1 MEAKKTE
8 QAAGRAGGVRPHV
21 VRSFTLRNLAKNRA
35 RSIVT
40 IVGIALSCALLAAV
54 LLCVSSLTAY
64 MRDVE
69 LARDGA
75 WMASVTTTDEDAIDK
90 ARADRQVSGLT
101 DLTHVGQMQSFDS
114 SKEDPADAVSAQL
127 QIQAIDDSLTQ
138 LCTIQLSDGR
148 LPQNSHE
155 IVLNK
160 KYQGTNELTDQPC
173 ELGSTFSG
181 ELALR
186 CLADDDARRFDLS
199 TSFGSFGE
207 EGLVPSGIEA
217 SYTVVGFYDTD
228 WSSTL
233 TWSGGDS
240 ALVLESGQVVAP
252 SQTYEG
258 TVAASVQAFSPAF
271 TYADA
276 DLVTAQAALGEEVDH
291 TVYLATQ
298 GISTVGDLVALVES
312 YFGTDTTVFTHD
324 QLLRCLF
331 MTDSR
336 SLWETLYQLAGIVC
350 AIIVIASAS
359 LIFNAFAIS
368 VAERTCQFG
377 LLSSIGASKRQIRA
391 MVFWEAMALAI
402 VGIPAGLLLGVAG
415 SAVVLGSISGQ
426 LASVLGASTDF
437 PVPFTLAVDAPSL
450 AMAALLAL
458 VVVMLSAWVPSR
470 RAASVSAVEALR
482 NVNDVRLSG
491 RQLRRARS
499 CASDPWKPHAFEVG
513 AHILG
518 VPGALASRSAS
529 RGPAKARVASASLA
543 IAIVLFVTAGSF
555 GDALKA
561 IAGATTEEYDYDISV
576 LAYSDQDGDVSRAQA
591 VYQELCDV
599 EGVQG
604 QGAVALASLP
614 ASMPVSMAGPDA
626 YGYDDGAGAFQYQ
639 VRLVFVDDEAYRVYL
654 DQLGLNAD
662 EYLDASHPK
671 ALAYNETGHNGGVG
685 YANLHVYAGTGT
697 VSLLAYDLPTEASTR
712 GPLYEGLYANDG
724 SYAAGADA
732 AGVWEMAPSDYEYSG
747 SSDEDTSS
755 EGSRADSQASAPD
768 TSQTVRYPRSEYAKP
783 LADIEVGAVVD
794 EKPQGMSLNVQAGLI
809 VPMSFAKT
817 LFGQDNLAAATIDG
831 GSLGFSAYFDA
842 DDPAQ
847 ATSAMYN
854 VMNDS
859 DFLGYS
865 VFNVDDQVKTQTDMV
880 TVVNTLSYSF
890 AIILALVAVANVFN
904 TLVSSLLLRQREFAV
919 LQSVGMSR
927 TGVRRMVMWECVR
940 FGARGLIGGLAASFV
955 VTLLLHRAMG
965 LSFRGLGFTMPWASV
980 GMAFAVCI
988 LVTLL
993 ACAYGLKHAKTD
1005 NVVEALRMQ

>member
-8 QAAGRAGGVRPHV
+8 QAATGAGAVRPHV

-75 WMASVTTTDEDAIDK
+75 WMASVTTTDDDAIAQ
-90 ARADRQVSGLT
+90 ARSDGRVSGLT
-101 DLTHVGQMQSFDS
+101 DLTYVGQMQSFDAG
-114 SKEDPADAVSAQL
+114 KEDPTDAVAAQL
-127 QIQAIDDSLTQ
+127 QIQAIDSNLTQ
-138 LCTIQLSDGR
+138 LCTIQLCDGR

-160 KYQGTNELTDQPC
+160 KYQGTTELTDQPC

-186 CLADDDARRFDLS
+186 SLAGDEARRFDLC
-199 TSFGSFGE
+199 TGFGGFGE
-207 EGLVPSGIEA
+207 ESLAPSGAEG

-228 WSSTL
+228 WSATLIWST
-233 TWSGGDS
+233 DS

-252 SQTYEG
+252 SQSYDG
-258 TVAASVQAFSPAF
+258 TVVAGIQAFSPAF

-276 DLVTAQAALGEEVDH
+276 DLVTAQGALGEEVDH

-298 GISTVGDLVALVES
+298 GVSTVGDLEALVES
-312 YFGTDTTVFTHD
+312 YFGTDTTISEHD
-324 QLLRCLF
+324 SLLRCLF

-350 AIIVIASAS
+350 AVIVIASAS

-368 VAERTCQFG
+368 VAERTRQFG

-391 MVFWEAMALAI
+391 MVFWEALALAV
-402 VGIPAGLLLGVAG
+402 VGIPAGLLLGVVG
-415 SAVVLGSISGQ
+415 SAVVLGFISEP
-426 LASVLGASTDF
+426 LTNTLGGADF
-437 PVPFTLAVDAPSL
+437 PVPFALAVDPVSL
-450 AMAALLAL
+450 VAAAVLAL

-470 RAASVSAVEALR
+470 RAANVSAVEALR
-482 NVNDVRLSG
+482 NVNDVRLSR

-499 CASDPWKPHAFEVG
+499 CASDPWKPRSFEVG

-576 LAYSDQDGDVSRAQA
+576 SGYSDQDGDVSRAQA

-599 EGVQG
+599 GGVQG
-604 QGAVALASLP
+604 KGAIALVSLP
-614 ASMPVSMAGPDA
+614 ASMPVSMAGDDA
-626 YGYDDGAGAFQYQ
+626 YGYDDGTGAFQYQ
-639 VRLVFVDDEAYRVYL
+639 ASLVFVDDEAYRTYL

-685 YANLHVYAGTGT
+685 YANLHEYAGTGT
-697 VSLLAYDLPTEASTR
+697 VSLLAYDLPAGASAR
-712 GPLYEGLYANDG
+712 GPLYESLYASDG
-724 SYAAGADA
+724 SYAADADA
-732 AGVWEMAPSDYEYSG
+732 AGVWEMVASEYEYSG
-747 SSDEDTSS
+747 SSDEGASS
-755 EGSRADSQASAPD
+755 EGSGADSQASASD

-817 LFGQDNLAAATIDG
+817 LFGQDNLAAAAIDG
-831 GSLGFSAYFDA
+831 GSLGFAAYFDA

-847 ATSAMYN
+847 VTSAMYN

-865 VFNVDDQVKTQTDMV
+865 VFNVDEQVKSQTDMV

-927 TGVRRMVMWECVR
+927 AGVRRMVMWECVR
-940 FGARGLIGGLAASFV
+940 FGARGLICGMAVSV
-955 VTLLLHRAMG
+955 VVALLLHRAME

-980 GMAFAVCI
+980 AIAFAVCI

>member
-8 QAAGRAGGVRPHV
+8 QAAGGAGGVRPHV

-75 WMASVTTTDEDAIDK
+75 WMARVTTTDEGAIAQ
-90 ARADRQVSGLT
+90 ARSDEQVSGLT
-101 DLTHVGQMQSFDS
+101 DLTYVGQMQSFDAG
-114 SKEDPADAVSAQL
+114 KEDPTDAVAAQL
-127 QIQAIDDSLTQ
+127 QIQAIDSNLTQ
-138 LCTIQLSDGR
+138 LCTIQLCDGR

-160 KYQGTNELTDQPC
+160 KYQGTTELTDQPC

-186 CLADDDARRFDLS
+186 CLAGDEARRFDLD
-199 TSFGSFGE
+199 TSFGGFGE
-207 EGLVPSGIEA
+207 EGLVPSGVEA
-217 SYTVVGFYDTD
+217 TYTVVGFYDTD
-228 WSSTL
+228 WSATL
-233 TWSGGDS
+233 TWSADS
-240 ALVLESGQVVAP
+240 ALALESGQVVAP
-252 SQTYEG
+252 SQSYEG
-258 TVAASVQAFSPAF
+258 TVVASIQAFSPAF
-271 TYADA
+271 TYAGA
-276 DLVTAQAALGEEVDH
+276 DLVTAQGALGEEVDH

-298 GISTVGDLVALVES
+298 GISTVGDLVVLVES
-312 YFGTDTTVFTHD
+312 YFGTDITISTHD
-324 QLLRCLF
+324 SLLRCLF

-350 AIIVIASAS
+350 AVIVIASAS

-368 VAERTCQFG
+368 VAERTRQFG

-391 MVFWEAMALAI
+391 MVFWEALALAV
-402 VGIPAGLLLGVAG
+402 VGIPAGLLLGVVG
-415 SAVVLGSISGQ
+415 SAVVLGFISEP
-426 LASVLGASTDF
+426 LTNTLGGADF
-437 PVPFTLAVDAPSL
+437 PVPFALAVDPVSL
-450 AMAALLAL
+450 VAAAVLAL

-470 RAASVSAVEALR
+470 RAANVSAVEALR
-482 NVNDVRLSG
+482 NVNDVRLSR

-499 CASDPWKPHAFEVG
+499 CASDPWKPRAFEVG

-576 LAYSDQDGDVSRAQA
+576 SAYSDQDGDVSRAQA

-599 EGVQG
+599 GGVQG
-604 QGAVALASLP
+604 KGAIALVSLP
-614 ASMPVSMAGPDA
+614 ASMPVSMAGDDA
-626 YGYDDGAGAFQYQ
+626 YGYDDGTGAFQYQ
-639 VRLVFVDDEAYRVYL
+639 ASLVFVDDEAYRTYL

-685 YANLHVYAGTGT
+685 YANLHEYAGTGT
-697 VSLLAYDLPTEASTR
+697 VSLLAYDLPAEASAR
-712 GPLYEGLYANDG
+712 GPLYESLYASDG
-724 SYAAGADA
+724 SYAADA
-732 AGVWEMAPSDYEYSG
+732 AGVWEMVASEYEYSG
-747 SSDEDTSS
+747 SSDEGASS
-755 EGSRADSQASAPD
+755 EGSGADSQANASD

-794 EKPQGMSLNVQAGLI
+794 EKPQGMSLKVQAGLI

-831 GSLGFSAYFDA
+831 GSLGFAAYFDA

-865 VFNVDDQVKTQTDMV
+865 VFNVDDQVKSQTDMV

-927 TGVRRMVMWECVR
+927 AGVRRMVMWECVR
-940 FGARGLIGGLAASFV
+940 FGARGLICGMAVSFV
-955 VTLLLHRAMG
+955 VALLLHRAME

-980 GMAFAVCI
+980 AIAFAVCI
-988 LVTLL
+988 LITLL

>member
-8 QAAGRAGGVRPHV
+8 QATAGAGAVRPHV

-101 DLTHVGQMQSFDS
+101 DLTYVGQMQSFDS
-114 SKEDPADAVSAQL
+114 SKEDPVDAVSARL
-127 QIQAIDDSLTQ
+127 LIQAIDDSLTQ

-160 KYQGTNELTDQPC
+160 KYQGTTELTDQPC
-173 ELGSTFSG
+173 ELGSTISG

-186 CLADDDARRFDLS
+186 CLADDETRRLDLGA
-199 TSFGSFGE
+199 SFGSFGE
-207 EGLVPSGIEA
+207 EGLVPSGVEA
-217 SYTVVGFYDTD
+217 TYTVVGFYDTD
-228 WSSTL
+228 WSATL
-233 TWSGGDS
+233 TWNGGDS

-258 TVAASVQAFSPAF
+258 TVAASIQAFSPAF

-298 GISTVGDLVALVES
+298 GISTVGDLGSLVES
-312 YFGTDTTVFTHD
+312 YFGTDTTVFTHG

-336 SLWETLYQLAGIVC
+336 SLWETLYQLAAIVC
-350 AIIVIASAS
+350 AVIVIASAS

-368 VAERTCQFG
+368 VAERTRQFG

-482 NVNDVRLSG
+482 NVNDVRLSR

-499 CASDPWKPHAFEVG
+499 CASDPWKPRAFEVG
-513 AHILG
+513 AHVLG

-576 LAYSDQDGDVSRAQA
+576 LAYSDQDGDVSRVQA

-639 VRLVFVDDEAYRVYL
+639 VSLVFVDDEAYRVYL

-671 ALAYNETGHNGGVG
+671 ALAYNETGHNSGVG
-685 YANLHVYAGTGT
+685 YANLHEYAGTGT
-697 VSLLAYDLPTEASTR
+697 VSLLAYDLPAEAFAR
-712 GPLYEGLYANDG
+712 GPLYEGLYASDG
-724 SYAAGADA
+724 SYAAGEEPS
-732 AGVWEMAPSDYEYSG
+732 GVWEMAASDYEYSG

-755 EGSRADSQASAPD
+755 EGSGADSQAGVSD
-768 TSQTVRYPRSEYAKP
+768 SNQTVRYPRSEYARP

-794 EKPQGMSLNVQAGLI
+794 EKPRGMSLNVQAGLI

-817 LFGQDNLAAATIDG
+817 LFEQVNLAAATIDG

-955 VTLLLHRAMG
+955 VALLLHRGME

>member
-8 QAAGRAGGVRPHV
+8 QATGGAGGVRPHV

-101 DLTHVGQMQSFDS
+101 DLTYVGQMQSFDS
-114 SKEDPADAVSAQL
+114 SKEDPVDAVSARL
-127 QIQAIDDSLTQ
+127 LIQAIDDSLTQ

-160 KYQGTNELTDQPC
+160 KYQGTTELTDQPC

-186 CLADDDARRFDLS
+186 CLADDETRRLDLS
-199 TSFGSFGE
+199 ASFGSFGE
-207 EGLVPSGIEA
+207 EGLVPSGVE
-217 SYTVVGFYDTD
+217 STYTVVGFYDTD
-228 WSSTL
+228 WSATL
-233 TWSGGDS
+233 TWNGGDS

-252 SQTYEG
+252 SQAYEG
-258 TVAASVQAFSPAF
+258 TVAASIQAFSPAF

-276 DLVTAQAALGEEVDH
+276 DLVTAQGALGEEVDH

-298 GISTVGDLVALVES
+298 GISTVGDLGSLVES
-312 YFGTDTTVFTHD
+312 YFGTDTTVFTHG

-336 SLWETLYQLAGIVC
+336 SLWETLYQLAAIVC
-350 AIIVIASAS
+350 AVIVIASAS

-368 VAERTCQFG
+368 VAERTRQFG

-391 MVFWEAMALAI
+391 MVIWEAMALAI

-482 NVNDVRLSG
+482 NVNDVRLSR

-499 CASDPWKPHAFEVG
+499 CASDPWKPRTFEVG
-513 AHILG
+513 SHILG
-518 VPGALASRSAS
+518 VPGTLASRSAS

-576 LAYSDQDGDVSRAQA
+576 LAYSDQDGDVSRVQA

-639 VRLVFVDDEAYRVYL
+639 VSLVFVDDEAYRVYL

-685 YANLHVYAGTGT
+685 YANLHEYAGTGT
-697 VSLLAYDLPTEASTR
+697 VSLLAYDLPAEAFAR
-712 GPLYEGLYANDG
+712 GPLYEGLYASDG
-724 SYAAGADA
+724 SYAAGEEPS
-732 AGVWEMAPSDYEYSG
+732 GVWEMAASDYEYSG
-747 SSDEDTSS
+747 SSDEGASS
-755 EGSRADSQASAPD
+755 DGSGADSQAGVSD
-768 TSQTVRYPRSEYAKP
+768 SSQTVRYPRSEYAKP

-817 LFGQDNLAAATIDG
+817 LFGQVNLAAATIDG

-880 TVVNTLSYSF
+880 TVVNTLAYSF

-955 VTLLLHRAMG
+955 VALLLHRGME

-980 GMAFAVCI
+980 AIAFAVCI

>member
-1 MEAKKTE
+1 MGSKKTE
-8 QAAGRAGGVRPHV
+8 QAAAGAGTVRPHV
-21 VRSFTLRNLAKNRA
+21 VRSFTLRNLVKNRA

-75 WMASVTTTDEDAIDK
+75 WMARVTTTDEGAIAQ
-90 ARADRQVSGLT
+90 ARSDEQVSGLT
-101 DLTHVGQMQSFDS
+101 DLTYVGQMQSFDAG
-114 SKEDPADAVSAQL
+114 KEDPTDAVAAQL
-127 QIQAIDDSLTQ
+127 QIQAIDSDLTQ
-138 LCTIQLSDGR
+138 LCTIQLCDGR
-148 LPQNSHE
+148 LPQNSRE

-160 KYQGTNELTDQPC
+160 KYQGTTELTDQPC

-186 CLADDDARRFDLS
+186 SLAGDEARRFDLC
-199 TSFGSFGE
+199 TGFGGFGE
-207 EGLVPSGIEA
+207 EGLVPSGVEA
-217 SYTVVGFYDTD
+217 TYTVVGFYDTD
-228 WSSTL
+228 WSATLIWST
-233 TWSGGDS
+233 DS
-240 ALVLESGQVVAP
+240 ALVLESGQVAAP
-252 SQTYEG
+252 SQSYDG
-258 TVAASVQAFSPAF
+258 TVVAGIQAFSPAF

-276 DLVTAQAALGEEVDH
+276 DLVTAQGALGEEVDH

-298 GISTVGDLVALVES
+298 GISTVGDLVVLVES
-312 YFGTDTTVFTHD
+312 YFGTDITISTHD
-324 QLLRCLF
+324 SLLRCLF

-350 AIIVIASAS
+350 AVIVIASAS

-368 VAERTCQFG
+368 VAERTRQFG

-391 MVFWEAMALAI
+391 MVFWEALALAV
-402 VGIPAGLLLGVAG
+402 VGIPAGLLLGVVG
-415 SAVVLGSISGQ
+415 SAVVLGFISEP
-426 LASVLGASTDF
+426 LTNTLGGADF
-437 PVPFTLAVDAPSL
+437 PVPFALAVDPVSL
-450 AMAALLAL
+450 VAAAVLAL

-470 RAASVSAVEALR
+470 RAANVSAVEALR
-482 NVNDVRLSG
+482 NVNDVRLSR

-499 CASDPWKPHAFEVG
+499 CASDPWKPRAFEVG

-576 LAYSDQDGDVSRAQA
+576 SAYSDQDGDVSRAQA

-599 EGVQG
+599 GGVQG
-604 QGAVALASLP
+604 KGAIALVSLP
-614 ASMPVSMAGPDA
+614 ASMPVSMAGDDA
-626 YGYDDGAGAFQYQ
+626 YGYDDGTGAFQYQ
-639 VRLVFVDDEAYRVYL
+639 ASLVFVDDEAYRTYL

-685 YANLHVYAGTGT
+685 YANLHEYAGTGT
-697 VSLLAYDLPTEASTR
+697 VSLLAYDLPAEASAR
-712 GPLYEGLYANDG
+712 GPLYESLYASDG
-724 SYAAGADA
+724 SYAADA
-732 AGVWEMAPSDYEYSG
+732 AGVWEMVASEYEYSG
-747 SSDEDTSS
+747 SSDEGASS
-755 EGSRADSQASAPD
+755 EGSGADSQANASD

-817 LFGQDNLAAATIDG
+817 LFGQNNLAAATIDG
-831 GSLGFSAYFDA
+831 GSLGFAAYFDA

-865 VFNVDDQVKTQTDMV
+865 VFNVDEQVKSQTDMV

-927 TGVRRMVMWECVR
+927 AGVRRMVMWECVR
-940 FGARGLIGGLAASFV
+940 FGARGLICGMAVSFV
-955 VTLLLHRAMG
+955 VALLLHRAME

>member
-8 QAAGRAGGVRPHV
+8 QATAGAGAVRPHV

-101 DLTHVGQMQSFDS
+101 DLTYVGQMQSFDS
-114 SKEDPADAVSAQL
+114 SKEDPVDAVSARL
-127 QIQAIDDSLTQ
+127 LIQAIDDSLTQ

-160 KYQGTNELTDQPC
+160 KYQGTTELTDQPC
-173 ELGSTFSG
+173 ELGSTISG

-186 CLADDDARRFDLS
+186 CLADDETRRLDLG

-207 EGLVPSGIEA
+207 EGLVPSGVEA
-217 SYTVVGFYDTD
+217 TYTVVGFYDTD
-228 WSSTL
+228 WSATL
-233 TWSGGDS
+233 TWNGGDS

-258 TVAASVQAFSPAF
+258 TVAASIQAFSPAF

-298 GISTVGDLVALVES
+298 GISTVGDLGSLVES
-312 YFGTDTTVFTHD
+312 YFGTDTTVFTHG

-336 SLWETLYQLAGIVC
+336 SLWETLYQLAAIVC
-350 AIIVIASAS
+350 AVIVIASAS

-368 VAERTCQFG
+368 VAERTRQFG

-482 NVNDVRLSG
+482 NVNDVRLSR

-499 CASDPWKPHAFEVG
+499 CASDPWKPRAFEVG
-513 AHILG
+513 AHVLG

-576 LAYSDQDGDVSRAQA
+576 LAYSDQDGDVSRVQA

-639 VRLVFVDDEAYRVYL
+639 VSLVFVDDEAYRVYL

-685 YANLHVYAGTGT
+685 YANLHEYAGTGT
-697 VSLLAYDLPTEASTR
+697 VSLLAYDLPAEAFAR
-712 GPLYEGLYANDG
+712 GPLYEGLYASDG
-724 SYAAGADA
+724 SYAAGEEPS
-732 AGVWEMAPSDYEYSG
+732 GVWEMAASDYEYSG

-755 EGSRADSQASAPD
+755 EGSGADSQAGVSD
-768 TSQTVRYPRSEYAKP
+768 SSQTVRYPRSEYARP

-794 EKPQGMSLNVQAGLI
+794 EKPRGMSLNVQAGLI

-817 LFGQDNLAAATIDG
+817 LFEQVNLAAATIDG

-955 VTLLLHRAMG
+955 VALLLHRGME

-980 GMAFAVCI
+980 AIAFAVCVM
-988 LVTLL
+988 VTLL

>member
-8 QAAGRAGGVRPHV
+8 QAATGAGAVRPHV

-75 WMASVTTTDEDAIDK
+75 WMARVTTTDEDAI
-90 ARADRQVSGLT
+90 ARARSDDGQVSGLT
-101 DLTHVGQMQSFDS
+101 DLTYVGQMQSFDAG
-114 SKEDPADAVSAQL
+114 KEDPIDAVAAQL
-127 QIQAIDDSLTQ
+127 QIQAIDSDLTQ
-138 LCTIQLSDGR
+138 LCTIQLCDGR
-148 LPQNSHE
+148 LPQNSRE

-160 KYQGTNELTDQPC
+160 KYQGTTELTDQPC
-173 ELGSTFSG
+173 ELGSTISG

-186 CLADDDARRFDLS
+186 CLAGDEARRFDLD
-199 TSFGSFGE
+199 TSFGGFGE
-207 EGLVPSGIEA
+207 EGLVPSGVEA
-217 SYTVVGFYDTD
+217 TYTVVGFYDTD
-228 WSSTL
+228 WSATL
-233 TWSGGDS
+233 TWSADS
-240 ALVLESGQVVAP
+240 ALVPESGQVVAP
-252 SQTYEG
+252 SQSYDG
-258 TVAASVQAFSPAF
+258 TVVAIIQAFSPAF

-276 DLVTAQAALGEEVDH
+276 DLVTAQGALGEEVDH

-298 GISTVGDLVALVES
+298 GISTVGDLVVLVES
-312 YFGTDTTVFTHD
+312 YFGTDITISTHD
-324 QLLRCLF
+324 SLLRCLF

-350 AIIVIASAS
+350 AVIVIASAS

-368 VAERTCQFG
+368 VAERTRQFG

-391 MVFWEAMALAI
+391 MVFWEALALAV
-402 VGIPAGLLLGVAG
+402 VGIPAGLLLGVVG
-415 SAVVLGSISGQ
+415 SAVVLGFISEP
-426 LASVLGASTDF
+426 LTNTLGGADF
-437 PVPFTLAVDAPSL
+437 PVPFALAVDPVSL
-450 AMAALLAL
+450 VAAAVLAL

-470 RAASVSAVEALR
+470 RAANVSAVEALR
-482 NVNDVRLSG
+482 NVNDVRLSR

-499 CASDPWKPHAFEVG
+499 CASDPWKPRAFEVG

-576 LAYSDQDGDVSRAQA
+576 SAYSDQDGDVSRAQA

-599 EGVQG
+599 GGVQG
-604 QGAVALASLP
+604 KGAIALVSLP
-614 ASMPVSMAGPDA
+614 ASMPVSMAGDDA
-626 YGYDDGAGAFQYQ
+626 YGYDDGTGAFQYQ
-639 VRLVFVDDEAYRVYL
+639 ASLVFVDDEAYRTYL

-685 YANLHVYAGTGT
+685 YANLHEYAGTGT
-697 VSLLAYDLPTEASTR
+697 VSLLAYDLPAEASAR
-712 GPLYEGLYANDG
+712 GPLYESLYASDG
-724 SYAAGADA
+724 SYAADA
-732 AGVWEMAPSDYEYSG
+732 AGVWEMVASEYEYSG
-747 SSDEDTSS
+747 SSDEGASS
-755 EGSRADSQASAPD
+755 EGSGADSQANASD

-831 GSLGFSAYFDA
+831 GSLGFAAYFDA

-865 VFNVDDQVKTQTDMV
+865 VFNVDEQVKSQTDMV

-927 TGVRRMVMWECVR
+927 VGVRRMVMWECVR
-940 FGARGLIGGLAASFV
+940 FGARGLICGMAVSFV
-955 VTLLLHRAMG
+955 VALLLHRAME

-980 GMAFAVCI
+980 AIAFAVCI

>member
-8 QAAGRAGGVRPHV
+8 QAATGAGAVRPHV

-75 WMASVTTTDEDAIDK
+75 WMARVTTTDEDAIAQ
-90 ARADRQVSGLT
+90 ARSDGQVSGLT
-101 DLTHVGQMQSFDS
+101 DLTYVGQMQSFDAG
-114 SKEDPADAVSAQL
+114 KEDPIDAVAARL
-127 QIQAIDDSLTQ
+127 QIQAIDSDLTQ
-138 LCTIQLSDGR
+138 LCTIQLCDGR

-160 KYQGTNELTDQPC
+160 KYQGTTELTDQPC

-186 CLADDDARRFDLS
+186 CLAGDEARRFDLD
-199 TSFGSFGE
+199 TSFGGFGE
-207 EGLVPSGIEA
+207 EGLVPSGVEA
-217 SYTVVGFYDTD
+217 TYTVVGFYDTD
-228 WSSTL
+228 WSATL
-233 TWSGGDS
+233 TWSADS
-240 ALVLESGQVVAP
+240 ALALESGQVVAP
-252 SQTYEG
+252 SQSYEG
-258 TVAASVQAFSPAF
+258 TVVASIQAFSPAF

-276 DLVTAQAALGEEVDH
+276 DLVTAQGALGEEVDH

-298 GISTVGDLVALVES
+298 GISTVGDLETLVGS
-312 YFGTDTTVFTHD
+312 YFGTDTTISTHSS
-324 QLLRCLF
+324 LLRCLF

-350 AIIVIASAS
+350 VIIVIASAS

-368 VAERTCQFG
+368 VAERTRQFG

-391 MVFWEAMALAI
+391 MVFWEALALAV
-402 VGIPAGLLLGVAG
+402 VGIPAGLLLGVVG

-426 LASVLGASTDF
+426 LASVLGATTDS
-437 PVPFTLAVDAPSL
+437 PVPFTLSVDAFSL
-450 AMAALLAL
+450 ALAALLAL

-482 NVNDVRLSG
+482 NVNDVRLSR

-499 CASDPWKPHAFEVG
+499 CASDPWKPRAFEVG
-513 AHILG
+513 AHVLG
-518 VPGALASRSAS
+518 VPGALASRSSS

-576 LAYSDQDGDVSRAQA
+576 LAYSVQDGDVSRAQA
-591 VYQELCDV
+591 LYQELCNV
-599 EGVQG
+599 GGVQG
-604 QGAVALASLP
+604 KGAIAMVSLP
-614 ASMPVSMAGPDA
+614 ASMPVSMAGADA
-626 YGYDDGAGAFQYQ
+626 YGYDDGTGAFQYQ
-639 VRLVFVDDEAYRVYL
+639 ASLVFVDDEAYRTYL

-685 YANLHVYAGTGT
+685 YANLHEYAGTGT
-697 VSLLAYDLPTEASTR
+697 VSLFSYDLPAEASAR
-712 GPLYEGLYANDG
+712 GPLYESLYASDG
-724 SYAAGADA
+724 SYAADA
-732 AGVWEMAPSDYEYSG
+732 AGVWEMAASEYEYSG
-747 SSDEDTSS
+747 SSDEGASS
-755 EGSRADSQASAPD
+755 EGSGADSQANASD

-783 LADIEVGAVVD
+783 FADIEVGAVVD
-794 EKPQGMSLNVQAGLI
+794 EKPQGMSFNVQAGLI

-817 LFGQDNLAAATIDG
+817 LFGQNNLAAAAIDG
-831 GSLGFSAYFDA
+831 GSLGFAAYFDA

-865 VFNVDDQVKTQTDMV
+865 VFNVDEQVKSQTDMV

-927 TGVRRMVMWECVR
+927 AGVRRMVMWECVR
-940 FGARGLIGGLAASFV
+940 FGARGLICGMAVSFV
-955 VTLLLHRAMG
+955 VALLLHRAME

-980 GMAFAVCI
+980 AIAFAVCI

>member
-8 QAAGRAGGVRPHV
+8 QAATGAGAVRPHV

-75 WMASVTTTDEDAIDK
+75 WMASVITTDDDAIAQ
-90 ARADRQVSGLT
+90 ARSDGRVSGLT
-101 DLTHVGQMQSFDS
+101 DLTYVGQMQSFDAG
-114 SKEDPADAVSAQL
+114 KEDPTDAVAAQL
-127 QIQAIDDSLTQ
+127 QIQAIDSNLAQ
-138 LCTIQLSDGR
+138 LCTIQLCDGR

-160 KYQGTNELTDQPC
+160 KYQGTTELTDQPC

-186 CLADDDARRFDLS
+186 SLVGDEARRFDLG
-199 TSFGSFGE
+199 TGFGGFGE
-207 EGLVPSGIEA
+207 EGLVPSGVEA

-228 WSSTL
+228 WSGTLIWST
-233 TWSGGDS
+233 DS

-252 SQTYEG
+252 SQSYDG
-258 TVAASVQAFSPAF
+258 TVVAGIQAFSPAF

-276 DLVTAQAALGEEVDH
+276 DLVTAQGALGEEVDH

-298 GISTVGDLVALVES
+298 GISTVDDLWALVRS
-312 YFGTDTTVFTHD
+312 YFGTDTAISTHGS
-324 QLLRCLF
+324 LLRYLF
-331 MTDSR
+331 MTDGR
-336 SLWETLYQLAGIVC
+336 SVWATLYQLAGIVC

-368 VAERTCQFG
+368 VAERTRQFG

-391 MVFWEAMALAI
+391 MVFWEALALAV

-426 LASVLGASTDF
+426 LASVLGATTDF
-437 PVPFTLAVDAPSL
+437 PVPFTLSVDAFSL
-450 AMAALLAL
+450 ALAALLAL

-470 RAASVSAVEALR
+470 RAAGVSAVEALR
-482 NVNDVRLSG
+482 NVNDVRLSR

-499 CASDPWKPHAFEVG
+499 CASDPWKPRAFEVG

-576 LAYSDQDGDVSRAQA
+576 SAYSDQDGDVSRVQA
-591 VYQELCDV
+591 VYQELCNV
-599 EGVQG
+599 GGVQG
-604 QGAVALASLP
+604 KGAIALVSLP
-614 ASMPVSMAGPDA
+614 ASMPVSMAGDDA
-626 YGYDDGAGAFQYQ
+626 YGYDDGTGAFQYQ
-639 VRLVFVDDEAYRVYL
+639 ASLVFVDDEAYRTYL

-685 YANLHVYAGTGT
+685 YANLHEYAGTGT
-697 VSLLAYDLPTEASTR
+697 VSLLAYDLPAEASAR
-712 GPLYEGLYANDG
+712 GPLYESLYASDG

-732 AGVWEMAPSDYEYSG
+732 ASVWEMAASEYEYSG
-747 SSDEDTSS
+747 SSDEGASS
-755 EGSRADSQASAPD
+755 DGSGADSQANASD

-817 LFGQDNLAAATIDG
+817 LFGQSNLAAATIDG
-831 GSLGFSAYFDA
+831 GSLGFAAYFDA

-865 VFNVDDQVKTQTDMV
+865 VFNVDEQVKSQTDMV

-927 TGVRRMVMWECVR
+927 AGVRRMVMWECVR
-940 FGARGLIGGLAASFV
+940 FGARGLICGMAVSFV
-955 VTLLLHRAMG
+955 VALLLHRAME

-980 GMAFAVCI
+980 AIAFAVCI

>member
-1 MEAKKTE
+1 MGSKKTE
-8 QAAGRAGGVRPHV
+8 QAAAGAGTVRPHV
-21 VRSFTLRNLAKNRA
+21 VRSFTLRNLVKNRA

-75 WMASVTTTDEDAIDK
+75 WMARVTTTDEGAIAQ
-90 ARADRQVSGLT
+90 ARSDEQVSGLT
-101 DLTHVGQMQSFDS
+101 DLTYVGQMQSFDAG
-114 SKEDPADAVSAQL
+114 KEDPTDAVAAQL
-127 QIQAIDDSLTQ
+127 QIQAIDSDLTQ
-138 LCTIQLSDGR
+138 LCTIQLCDGR
-148 LPQNSHE
+148 LPQNSRE

-160 KYQGTNELTDQPC
+160 KYQGTTELTDQPC
-173 ELGSTFSG
+173 ELGSTISG

-186 CLADDDARRFDLS
+186 CLAGDEARRFDLD
-199 TSFGSFGE
+199 TSFGGFGE
-207 EGLVPSGIEA
+207 EGLVPSGVEA
-217 SYTVVGFYDTD
+217 TYTVVGFYDTD
-228 WSSTL
+228 WSATL
-233 TWSGGDS
+233 TWSTGS
-240 ALVLESGQVVAP
+240 ALVPESGQVVAP
-252 SQTYEG
+252 SQSYDG
-258 TVAASVQAFSPAF
+258 TVVAIIQAFSPAF

-276 DLVTAQAALGEEVDH
+276 DLVTAQGALGEEVDH

-298 GISTVGDLVALVES
+298 GISTVGDRVVLVES
-312 YFGTDTTVFTHD
+312 YFGTDITISTHD
-324 QLLRCLF
+324 SLLRCLF

-350 AIIVIASAS
+350 AVIVIASAS

-368 VAERTCQFG
+368 VAERTRQFG

-391 MVFWEAMALAI
+391 MVFWEALALAV
-402 VGIPAGLLLGVAG
+402 VGIPAGLLLGVVG
-415 SAVVLGSISGQ
+415 SAVVLGFISEP
-426 LASVLGASTDF
+426 LTNTLGGADF
-437 PVPFTLAVDAPSL
+437 PVPFALAVDPVSL
-450 AMAALLAL
+450 VAAAVLAL

-470 RAASVSAVEALR
+470 RAANVSAVEALR
-482 NVNDVRLSG
+482 NVNDVRLSR

-499 CASDPWKPHAFEVG
+499 CASDPWKPRAFEVG

-576 LAYSDQDGDVSRAQA
+576 SAYSDQDGDVSRAQA

-599 EGVQG
+599 GGVQG
-604 QGAVALASLP
+604 KGAIALVSLP
-614 ASMPVSMAGPDA
+614 ASMPVSMAGDDA
-626 YGYDDGAGAFQYQ
+626 YGYDDGTGAFQYQ
-639 VRLVFVDDEAYRVYL
+639 ASLVFVDDEAYRTYL

-685 YANLHVYAGTGT
+685 YANLHEYAGTGT
-697 VSLLAYDLPTEASTR
+697 VSLLAYDLPAEASAR
-712 GPLYEGLYANDG
+712 GPLYESLYASDG
-724 SYAAGADA
+724 SYAADA
-732 AGVWEMAPSDYEYSG
+732 AGVWEMVASEYEYSG
-747 SSDEDTSS
+747 SSDEGASS
-755 EGSRADSQASAPD
+755 EGSGADSQANASD

-794 EKPQGMSLNVQAGLI
+794 EKPQGMSLKVQAGLI

-831 GSLGFSAYFDA
+831 GSLGFAAYFDA

-865 VFNVDDQVKTQTDMV
+865 VFNVDEQVKSQTDMV

-927 TGVRRMVMWECVR
+927 AGVRRMVMWECVR
-940 FGARGLIGGLAASFV
+940 FGARGLICGMAVSFV
-955 VTLLLHRAMG
+955 VALLLHRAME

>member
-8 QAAGRAGGVRPHV
+8 QAAGGAGGVRPHV

-40 IVGIALSCALLAAV
+40 IVGIALSCALLTAV

-75 WMASVTTTDEDAIDK
+75 WMARVTTTDQDAIAQ
-90 ARADRQVSGLT
+90 ARSDEQVSGLT
-101 DLTHVGQMQSFDS
+101 DLTYVGQMQSFDS

-127 QIQAIDDSLTQ
+127 QIQAIDDSLMQ
-138 LCTIQLSDGR
+138 LCTIQLCDGR

-160 KYQGTNELTDQPC
+160 KYQGTTELTDQPC
-173 ELGSTFSG
+173 ELGSTFSS

-186 CLADDDARRFDLS
+186 CLAGDEARRFDLD
-199 TSFGSFGE
+199 TSFGGFGE
-207 EGLVPSGIEA
+207 EGLVPSGVEA
-217 SYTVVGFYDTD
+217 TYTVVGFYDTD
-228 WSSTL
+228 WSATL
-233 TWSGGDS
+233 TWSAES

-252 SQTYEG
+252 SQSYDG
-258 TVAASVQAFSPAF
+258 TVVASIQAFSPAF

-276 DLVTAQAALGEEVDH
+276 DLVTAQGALGEEVDH

-298 GISTVGDLVALVES
+298 GISTVGDLGALVES
-312 YFGTDTTVFTHD
+312 YFGTDTTISTHD
-324 QLLRCLF
+324 SLLRCLF

-368 VAERTCQFG
+368 VAERTRQFG

-391 MVFWEAMALAI
+391 MVFWEALALAV

-437 PVPFTLAVDAPSL
+437 PVPFTLAVDAPFL
-450 AMAALLAL
+450 AMAAVLAL

-482 NVNDVRLSG
+482 NVNDVRLS
-491 RQLRRARS
+491 RCQLRRARS

-529 RGPAKARVASASLA
+529 RGPARARVASASLA
-543 IAIVLFVTAGSF
+543 IAIVLFVMAGSF

-604 QGAVALASLP
+604 QDAVALASLP
-614 ASMPVSMAGPDA
+614 AAMPVSMAGPDA

-639 VRLVFVDDEAYRVYL
+639 VSLVFVDDEAYRVYL

-685 YANLHVYAGTGT
+685 YANLHVYEGTGT
-697 VSLLAYDLPTEASTR
+697 VSLLAYDLPAEASTR
-712 GPLYEGLYANDG
+712 GPLYESLYASDG

-755 EGSRADSQASAPD
+755 EGSGAHSQASASD

-865 VFNVDDQVKTQTDMV
+865 VLNVDDQVKTQTDMV

-980 GMAFAVCI
+980 GIAFAVCI

>member
-1 MEAKKTE
+1 MGAKKTE
-8 QAAGRAGGVRPHV
+8 QATAGAGAVRPHV

-35 RSIVT
+35 CSIVT
-40 IVGIALSCALLAAV
+40 IMGIALSCALLAAV

-75 WMASVTTTDEDAIDK
+75 WMASVTTTDEDAIAQ
-90 ARADRQVSGLT
+90 ARSDGRVSGLT
-101 DLTHVGQMQSFDS
+101 DLTYVGQMQSFDAG
-114 SKEDPADAVSAQL
+114 KEDPTDAVAAQL
-127 QIQAIDDSLTQ
+127 QIQAIDSNLTQ
-138 LCTIQLSDGR
+138 LCTIQLCDGR

-160 KYQGTNELTDQPC
+160 KYQGTTELTDQPC

-186 CLADDDARRFDLS
+186 SLAGDEARRFDLC
-199 TSFGSFGE
+199 TGFGGFGE
-207 EGLVPSGIEA
+207 EGLVPSGVEA

-228 WSSTL
+228 WSATL

-252 SQTYEG
+252 SQSYDG
-258 TVAASVQAFSPAF
+258 TVVASIQAFSPAF

-276 DLVTAQAALGEEVDH
+276 DLVTAQGALGEEVDH

-298 GISTVGDLVALVES
+298 GISTVGDLVVLVES
-312 YFGTDTTVFTHD
+312 YLGTDITISTHD
-324 QLLRCLF
+324 SLLRCLF

-368 VAERTCQFG
+368 VAERTRQFG

-391 MVFWEAMALAI
+391 MVFWEALALAV
-402 VGIPAGLLLGVAG
+402 VGIPAGLLLGVVG
-415 SAVVLGSISGQ
+415 SAVVLDFISEP
-426 LASVLGASTDF
+426 LTSTLGGADF
-437 PVPFTLAVDAPSL
+437 PVPFALAVDPVSL
-450 AMAALLAL
+450 VAAAVLAL

-482 NVNDVRLSG
+482 NVNDVRLSR

-499 CASDPWKPHAFEVG
+499 CASDPWKPRSFEVG

-576 LAYSDQDGDVSRAQA
+576 SAYSDQDGDVSRAQA
-591 VYQELCDV
+591 VYQELCNV
-599 EGVQG
+599 GGVQG
-604 QGAVALASLP
+604 KGAIALVSLP
-614 ASMPVSMAGPDA
+614 ASMPVPMAGDDA
-626 YGYDDGAGAFQYQ
+626 YGYDDGTGAFQYQ
-639 VRLVFVDDEAYRVYL
+639 ASLVFVDDEAYRTYL

-685 YANLHVYAGTGT
+685 YANLHEYAGTGT
-697 VSLLAYDLPTEASTR
+697 VSLFSYDLPAEASAR
-712 GPLYEGLYANDG
+712 GPLYESLYASDG
-724 SYAAGADA
+724 SYAADA
-732 AGVWEMAPSDYEYSG
+732 AGVWEMVASEYEYSG
-747 SSDEDTSS
+747 SSDEGASS
-755 EGSRADSQASAPD
+755 EGSGADSQANASD

-831 GSLGFSAYFDA
+831 GSLGFAAYFDA

-865 VFNVDDQVKTQTDMV
+865 FFNVDEQVKSQTDMV

-927 TGVRRMVMWECVR
+927 AGVRRMVMWECVR
-940 FGARGLIGGLAASFV
+940 FGARGLICGMAVSFV
-955 VTLLLHRAMG
+955 VALLLHRAMQ

-980 GMAFAVCI
+980 AIAFAVCI

>member
-1 MEAKKTE
+1 MGAKKTE
-8 QAAGRAGGVRPHV
+8 QATAGAGAVRPHV

-54 LLCVSSLTAY
+54 LLCVSSLTVY

-75 WMASVTTTDEDAIDK
+75 WMARVTTTDEDAIAQ
-90 ARADRQVSGLT
+90 ARSDGRVSGLT
-101 DLTHVGQMQSFDS
+101 DLTYVGQMQSFDAG
-114 SKEDPADAVSAQL
+114 KEDPIDAVAARL
-127 QIQAIDDSLTQ
+127 QIQAIDSDLTQ
-138 LCTIQLSDGR
+138 LCTIQLCDGR

-160 KYQGTNELTDQPC
+160 KYQGMTELTDQPC

-186 CLADDDARRFDLS
+186 CLAGDEARRFDLD
-199 TSFGSFGE
+199 TSFGGFGE
-207 EGLVPSGIEA
+207 EGLVPSGVEA
-217 SYTVVGFYDTD
+217 TYTVVGFYDTD
-228 WSSTL
+228 WSATL
-233 TWSGGDS
+233 TWSADS

-252 SQTYEG
+252 SQSYDG
-258 TVAASVQAFSPAF
+258 TVVAGIQAFSPAF

-276 DLVTAQAALGEEVDH
+276 DLVTAQGALGEEVDH

-298 GISTVGDLVALVES
+298 GVSTVGDLETLVGS
-312 YFGTDTTVFTHD
+312 YFGTDTTISTHGS
-324 QLLRCLF
+324 LLRCLF

-368 VAERTCQFG
+368 VAERTRQFG

-391 MVFWEAMALAI
+391 MVFWAALALAV

-426 LASVLGASTDF
+426 LASVLGATTDS
-437 PVPFTLAVDAPSL
+437 PVPFTLSVDAFSL
-450 AMAALLAL
+450 ALAALLAL

-470 RAASVSAVEALR
+470 RAANVSAVEALR
-482 NVNDVRLSG
+482 NVNDVRLSR

-499 CASDPWKPHAFEVG
+499 CASDPWKPRSFEVG

-591 VYQELCDV
+591 LYQELCNV
-599 EGVQG
+599 GGVQG
-604 QGAVALASLP
+604 KGAIAMVSLP
-614 ASMPVSMAGPDA
+614 ASMPVSMAGADA
-626 YGYDDGAGAFQYQ
+626 YGYDDGTGAFQYQ
-639 VRLVFVDDEAYRVYL
+639 ASLVFVDDEAYRTYL
-654 DQLGLNAD
+654 DQLGLNAS

-685 YANLHVYAGTGT
+685 YANLHEYAGAGT
-697 VSLLAYDLPTEASTR
+697 VSLFSYDLPAEASAR
-712 GPLYEGLYANDG
+712 GPLYESLYASDG
-724 SYAAGADA
+724 SYAADA
-732 AGVWEMAPSDYEYSG
+732 AGVWEMAASEYEYSG
-747 SSDEDTSS
+747 SSDEGASS
-755 EGSRADSQASAPD
+755 EGLGADSQANASD

-794 EKPQGMSLNVQAGLI
+794 EKPQGMSFNVQAGLI

-817 LFGQDNLAAATIDG
+817 LFGQNNLAAATIDG
-831 GSLGFSAYFDA
+831 GSLGFAAYFDA
-842 DDPAQ
+842 DDLAQ

-865 VFNVDDQVKTQTDMV
+865 VFNVDEQVKSQTDMV

-927 TGVRRMVMWECVR
+927 AGVRRMVMWECVR
-940 FGARGLIGGLAASFV
+940 FGARGLICGMAVSFV
-955 VTLLLHRAMG
+955 VALLLHRAME

-980 GMAFAVCI
+980 AIAFAVCI

>member
-8 QAAGRAGGVRPHV
+8 QAAGGAGGVRPHV

-40 IVGIALSCALLAAV
+40 IVGIALSCALLTAV

-160 KYQGTNELTDQPC
+160 KYQGTIELTDQPC

-186 CLADDDARRFDLS
+186 SLAGDEARRFDLC
-199 TSFGSFGE
+199 TGFGSFGE
-207 EGLVPSGIEA
+207 EGLVPSGVEA

-228 WSSTL
+228 WSATL

-276 DLVTAQAALGEEVDH
+276 DLVTVQGALGEEVDH
-291 TVYLATQ
+291 TVYLAAQ
-298 GISTVGDLVALVES
+298 GISTVGDLVVLVES
-312 YFGTDTTVFTHD
+312 YFGTDITISTHD
-324 QLLRCLF
+324 SLLRCLF

-336 SLWETLYQLAGIVC
+336 SVWETLYQLAGIVC

-368 VAERTCQFG
+368 VAERTRQFG

-391 MVFWEAMALAI
+391 MVFWEALALAV
-402 VGIPAGLLLGVAG
+402 VGIPAGLLLGVVG
-415 SAVVLGSISGQ
+415 SAVVLGFISEP
-426 LASVLGASTDF
+426 LTNTLGGADF
-437 PVPFTLAVDAPSL
+437 PVPFALAVDAPSL
-450 AMAALLAL
+450 VAAALLAL

-482 NVNDVRLSG
+482 NVNDVRLSR

-499 CASDPWKPHAFEVG
+499 CASDPWKPRSFEVG

-576 LAYSDQDGDVSRAQA
+576 SAYSDQDGDVSRAQA
-591 VYQELCDV
+591 VYQELCNV
-599 EGVQG
+599 GGVQG
-604 QGAVALASLP
+604 KGAIALVSLP
-614 ASMPVSMAGPDA
+614 ASMPVSMAGDDA
-626 YGYDDGAGAFQYQ
+626 YGYDDGTGAFQYQ
-639 VRLVFVDDEAYRVYL
+639 ASLVFVDDEAYCTYL

-685 YANLHVYAGTGT
+685 YANLHEYAGTGT
-697 VSLLAYDLPTEASTR
+697 VSLLAYDLPAGASAR
-712 GPLYEGLYANDG
+712 GPLYESLYASDG
-724 SYAAGADA
+724 SYAADADA
-732 AGVWEMAPSDYEYSG
+732 ADVWEMVASEYEYSG
-747 SSDEDTSS
+747 SSDEGASS
-755 EGSRADSQASAPD
+755 EGSGADSQANASD

-817 LFGQDNLAAATIDG
+817 LFGQNNLAAATIDG
-831 GSLGFSAYFDA
+831 GSLGFAAYFDA
-842 DDPAQ
+842 DDSAQ

-865 VFNVDDQVKTQTDMV
+865 VFNVDEQVKSQTGMV

-890 AIILALVAVANVFN
+890 AIILALVAVTNVFN

-927 TGVRRMVMWECVR
+927 AGVRRMVMWECVR
-940 FGARGLIGGLAASFV
+940 FGARGLICGMAVSFV
-955 VTLLLHRAMG
+955 VALLLHRAME

-980 GMAFAVCI
+980 AVAFAVCI

>member
-8 QAAGRAGGVRPHV
+8 QATAGAGAVRPHV

-40 IVGIALSCALLAAV
+40 IVGIVLSCALLAAV

-101 DLTHVGQMQSFDS
+101 DLTYVGQMQSFDS
-114 SKEDPADAVSAQL
+114 SKEDPVDAVSARL
-127 QIQAIDDSLTQ
+127 LIQAIDDSLTQ

-160 KYQGTNELTDQPC
+160 KYQGTTELTDQPC

-186 CLADDDARRFDLS
+186 CLADDETRRLDLGA
-199 TSFGSFGE
+199 SFGSFGE
-207 EGLVPSGIEA
+207 EGLVPSGVEA
-217 SYTVVGFYDTD
+217 TYTVVGFYDTD
-228 WSSTL
+228 WSATL

-258 TVAASVQAFSPAF
+258 TVAASIQAFSPAF

-298 GISTVGDLVALVES
+298 GISTVGDLGSLVES
-312 YFGTDTTVFTHD
+312 YFGTDTTVFTHG

-336 SLWETLYQLAGIVC
+336 SLWETLYQLAAIVC
-350 AIIVIASAS
+350 AVIVIASAS

-368 VAERTCQFG
+368 VAERTRQFG

-482 NVNDVRLSG
+482 NVNDVRLSR

-499 CASDPWKPHAFEVG
+499 CASDPWKPRAFEVG
-513 AHILG
+513 AHVLG

-576 LAYSDQDGDVSRAQA
+576 LAYSDQDGDVSRVQA

-639 VRLVFVDDEAYRVYL
+639 VSLVFVDDEAYRVYL

-685 YANLHVYAGTGT
+685 YANLHEYAGTGT
-697 VSLLAYDLPTEASTR
+697 VSLLAYDLPAEAFAR
-712 GPLYEGLYANDG
+712 GPLYEGLYASDG
-724 SYAAGADA
+724 SYAAGEEPS
-732 AGVWEMAPSDYEYSG
+732 GVWEMAASDYEYSG

-755 EGSRADSQASAPD
+755 EGSGADSQAGVSD
-768 TSQTVRYPRSEYAKP
+768 SSQTVRYPRSEYARP

-794 EKPQGMSLNVQAGLI
+794 EKPRGMSLNVQAGLI

-817 LFGQDNLAAATIDG
+817 LFEQVNLAAATIDG

-955 VTLLLHRAMG
+955 VALLLHRGME

-980 GMAFAVCI
+980 AIAFAVCVM
-988 LVTLL
+988 VTLL

>member
-8 QAAGRAGGVRPHV
+8 QAATGAGAVRPHV

-75 WMASVTTTDEDAIDK
+75 WMASVITTDEDAIAQ
-90 ARADRQVSGLT
+90 ARADGRVSGLT
-101 DLTHVGQMQSFDS
+101 DLTYVGQMQSFDAA
-114 SKEDPADAVSAQL
+114 KEDPADAVSAQL
-127 QIQAIDDSLTQ
+127 HIQAIDGNLAQ

-160 KYQGTNELTDQPC
+160 KYQGTTELTDQPC

-186 CLADDDARRFDLS
+186 GLAGDEARRFDLG
-199 TSFGSFGE
+199 TGFGAFGE
-207 EGLVPSGIEA
+207 EGLVPSGVEA
-217 SYTVVGFYDTD
+217 TYTVVGFYDTD
-228 WSSTL
+228 WSATL
-233 TWSGGDS
+233 TWCTDS

-252 SQTYEG
+252 SQAYDG
-258 TVAASVQAFSPAF
+258 TVMASIQAFSPAF

-276 DLVTAQAALGEEVDH
+276 DLVTAQGAVGEEVDH

-298 GISTVGDLVALVES
+298 GISTVGDLWTLVES
-312 YFGTDTTVFTHD
+312 YFGGDTAISTHGS
-324 QLLRCLF
+324 LLRYLF
-331 MTDSR
+331 MTDGR
-336 SLWETLYQLAGIVC
+336 SVWATLYQLAGIVC

-368 VAERTCQFG
+368 VAERTRQFG

-391 MVFWEAMALAI
+391 MVFWEALALAV

-450 AMAALLAL
+450 AMAAALAL

-482 NVNDVRLSG
+482 NVNDVRLSR
-491 RQLRRARS
+491 RQLRLARS
-499 CASDPWKPHAFEVG
+499 CASDPWKPRVFEVG
-513 AHILG
+513 AHVLG
-518 VPGALASRSAS
+518 VPGALASRSSS
-529 RGPAKARVASASLA
+529 RGPARARVASASLA

-561 IAGATTEEYDYDISV
+561 ITGATTEEYDYDISV
-576 LAYSDQDGDVSRAQA
+576 LAYSSQDGDVSRAQA
-591 VYQELCDV
+591 VYQELCNV
-599 EGVQG
+599 GGVQG
-604 QGAVALASLP
+604 KGAIALVSLP
-614 ASMPVSMAGPDA
+614 ASMPVSMAGDDA
-626 YGYDDGAGAFQYQ
+626 YGYDDGTGAFQYQ
-639 VRLVFVDDEAYRVYL
+639 ASLVFVDDETYRAYL

-662 EYLDASHPK
+662 EYLDASHPR
-671 ALAYNETGHNGGVG
+671 ALAYNEAGRNDGVG
-685 YANLHVYAGTGT
+685 YANLHEYAGTGT
-697 VSLLAYDLPTEASTR
+697 VSLLAYDLPAEASAR
-712 GPLYEGLYANDG
+712 GPLYESLYASDG
-724 SYAAGADA
+724 SYAADADA
-732 AGVWEMAPSDYEYSG
+732 AGVWEMVASEYEYSG
-747 SSDEDTSS
+747 SSDEIAASDGA
-755 EGSRADSQASAPD
+755 EADSQANASGTD
-768 TSQTVRYPRSEYAKP
+768 QTVRYPRSEYAKP

-794 EKPQGMSLNVQAGLI
+794 EKPQGMSFNVQAGLI

-817 LFGQDNLAAATIDG
+817 LFGQVNLAAAAIDG
-831 GSLGFSAYFDA
+831 GSLGFGAYFDA

-865 VFNVDDQVKTQTDMV
+865 VFNVDEQVKTQTDMV

-890 AIILALVAVANVFN
+890 AVILALVAVANVFN

-940 FGARGLIGGLAASFV
+940 FGARGLIAGMAVSFV
-955 VTLLLHRAMG
+955 VALLLHRAME

-980 GMAFAVCI
+980 AIAFAVCI

>member
-8 QAAGRAGGVRPHV
+8 QAATGAGAVRPHV

-64 MRDVE
+64 MRDLE

-75 WMASVTTTDEDAIDK
+75 WMASVTTTDDDAIAQ
-90 ARADRQVSGLT
+90 ARSDEQVSGLT
-101 DLTHVGQMQSFDS
+101 DLTYVGQMQSFDAG
-114 SKEDPADAVSAQL
+114 KEDPTDAVAAQL
-127 QIQAIDDSLTQ
+127 QIQAIDSNLTQ
-138 LCTIQLSDGR
+138 LCTIQLCDGR

-160 KYQGTNELTDQPC
+160 KYQGTTELTDQPC

-186 CLADDDARRFDLS
+186 SLVGDEARRFDLC
-199 TSFGSFGE
+199 TGFGGFGE
-207 EGLVPSGIEA
+207 ESLAPSGAEG

-228 WSSTL
+228 WSGTLIWST
-233 TWSGGDS
+233 DS

-252 SQTYEG
+252 SQSYDG
-258 TVAASVQAFSPAF
+258 TVVAIIQAFSPAF

-276 DLVTAQAALGEEVDH
+276 DLVTAQGALGEEVDH

-298 GISTVGDLVALVES
+298 GISTVGDLVVLVES
-312 YFGTDTTVFTHD
+312 YFGTDITISTHD
-324 QLLRCLF
+324 SLLRCLF

-350 AIIVIASAS
+350 AVIVIASAS

-368 VAERTCQFG
+368 VAERTRQFG

-391 MVFWEAMALAI
+391 MVFWEALALAV
-402 VGIPAGLLLGVAG
+402 VGIPAGLLLGVVG
-415 SAVVLGSISGQ
+415 LAVVLGFISEP
-426 LASVLGASTDF
+426 LTNTLGGADF
-437 PVPFTLAVDAPSL
+437 PVPFALAVDPVSL
-450 AMAALLAL
+450 VAAAVLAL

-470 RAASVSAVEALR
+470 RAANVSAVEALR
-482 NVNDVRLSG
+482 NVNDVRLSR

-499 CASDPWKPHAFEVG
+499 CASDPWKPRAFEVG

-576 LAYSDQDGDVSRAQA
+576 SAYSDQDGDVSRAQA
-591 VYQELCDV
+591 VYQELCNV
-599 EGVQG
+599 GGVQG
-604 QGAVALASLP
+604 KGAIALVSLP
-614 ASMPVSMAGPDA
+614 ASMPVSMAGDDA
-626 YGYDDGAGAFQYQ
+626 YGYDDGTGAFQYQ
-639 VRLVFVDDEAYRVYL
+639 ASLVFVDDEAYRTYL

-685 YANLHVYAGTGT
+685 YANLHEYAGTGT
-697 VSLLAYDLPTEASTR
+697 VSLFSYDLPAEASAR
-712 GPLYEGLYANDG
+712 GPLYESLYASDG

-732 AGVWEMAPSDYEYSG
+732 ACVWEMAASEYEYSG
-747 SSDEDTSS
+747 SSDEGASS
-755 EGSRADSQASAPD
+755 EGSGADSQANASD

-817 LFGQDNLAAATIDG
+817 LFGQDNLAAAAIDG
-831 GSLGFSAYFDA
+831 GSLGFAAYFDA
-842 DDPAQ
+842 DDSAQ

-865 VFNVDDQVKTQTDMV
+865 VFNVDEQVKSQTDMV

-940 FGARGLIGGLAASFV
+940 FGARGLICGMAVSFV
-955 VTLLLHRAMG
+955 VALLLHRAME

-980 GMAFAVCI
+980 AIAFAVCI

>member
-8 QAAGRAGGVRPHV
+8 QAATGAGAVRPHV

-75 WMASVTTTDEDAIDK
+75 WMARVTTTDEDAI
-90 ARADRQVSGLT
+90 ARARSDGQVSGLT
-101 DLTHVGQMQSFDS
+101 DLTYVGQMQSFDAG
-114 SKEDPADAVSAQL
+114 KEDPIDAVAARL
-127 QIQAIDDSLTQ
+127 QIQAIDSDLTQ
-138 LCTIQLSDGR
+138 LCTIQLCDGR

-160 KYQGTNELTDQPC
+160 KYQGTTELTDQPC

-186 CLADDDARRFDLS
+186 CLAGDEARRFDLD
-199 TSFGSFGE
+199 TSFGGFGE
-207 EGLVPSGIEA
+207 EGLVPSGVEA
-217 SYTVVGFYDTD
+217 TYTVVGFYDTD
-228 WSSTL
+228 WSATL
-233 TWSGGDS
+233 TWSADS
-240 ALVLESGQVVAP
+240 ALALESGQVVAP
-252 SQTYEG
+252 SQSYEG
-258 TVAASVQAFSPAF
+258 TVVASIQAFSPAF

-276 DLVTAQAALGEEVDH
+276 DLVTAQGALGEEVDH

-298 GISTVGDLVALVES
+298 GISTVGDLETLVGS
-312 YFGTDTTVFTHD
+312 YFGTDTTISTHSS
-324 QLLRCLF
+324 LLRCLF

-350 AIIVIASAS
+350 VIIVIASAS

-368 VAERTCQFG
+368 VAERTRQFG

-391 MVFWEAMALAI
+391 MVFWEALALAV
-402 VGIPAGLLLGVAG
+402 VGIPAGLLLGVVG

-426 LASVLGASTDF
+426 LASVLGATTDF
-437 PVPFTLAVDAPSL
+437 PVPFTLSVDAFSL
-450 AMAALLAL
+450 ALAALLAL

-482 NVNDVRLSG
+482 NVNDVRLSR

-499 CASDPWKPHAFEVG
+499 CASDPWKPRAFEVG
-513 AHILG
+513 AHVLG
-518 VPGALASRSAS
+518 MPGALASRSSS

-576 LAYSDQDGDVSRAQA
+576 SAYSDQDGDVSRAQA

-599 EGVQG
+599 GGVQG
-604 QGAVALASLP
+604 KGAIALVSLP
-614 ASMPVSMAGPDA
+614 ASMPVSMAGDDV
-626 YGYDDGAGAFQYQ
+626 YGYDDGTGAFQYQ
-639 VRLVFVDDEAYRVYL
+639 ASLVFVDDEAYRTYL

-685 YANLHVYAGTGT
+685 YANLHEYAGTGT
-697 VSLLAYDLPTEASTR
+697 VSLFSYDLPAEASAR
-712 GPLYEGLYANDG
+712 GPLYESLYASDG
-724 SYAAGADA
+724 SYAADA
-732 AGVWEMAPSDYEYSG
+732 AGVWEMAASEYEYSG
-747 SSDEDTSS
+747 SSDEGASS
-755 EGSRADSQASAPD
+755 EGSGADSQANASD

-783 LADIEVGAVVD
+783 FADIEVGAVVD

-817 LFGQDNLAAATIDG
+817 LFGQNNLAAAAIDG
-831 GSLGFSAYFDA
+831 GSLGFAAYFDA

-865 VFNVDDQVKTQTDMV
+865 VFNVDEQVKSQTDMV

-927 TGVRRMVMWECVR
+927 AGVRRMVMWECVR
-940 FGARGLIGGLAASFV
+940 FGARGLICGMAVSFV
-955 VTLLLHRAMG
+955 VALLLHRAME
-965 LSFRGLGFTMPWASV
+965 LSFRGLGFTMPWVSV
-980 GMAFAVCI
+980 AIAFAVCI

>member
-1 MEAKKTE
+1 MGAEKSPRAT
-8 QAAGRAGGVRPHV
+8 GGAGGVRPHV

-90 ARADRQVSGLT
+90 ARADGQVSGLT

-160 KYQGTNELTDQPC
+160 KYQGTTELTDQPC

-186 CLADDDARRFDLS
+186 CLADDDARRLDLG

-207 EGLVPSGIEA
+207 EGLVPSGVETT
-217 SYTVVGFYDTD
+217 YTVVGFYDTD
-228 WSSTL
+228 WSATL
-233 TWSGGDS
+233 TWNGGDS

-258 TVAASVQAFSPAF
+258 TVAASIQAFSPAF

-298 GISTVGDLVALVES
+298 GISTVGDLVLLVES
-312 YFGTDTTVFTHD
+312 YFGTDTTVFTHG

-336 SLWETLYQLAGIVC
+336 SLWETLYQLAAIVC
-350 AIIVIASAS
+350 AVIVIASAS

-368 VAERTCQFG
+368 VAERTRQFG

-482 NVNDVRLSG
+482 NVNDVRLSR
-491 RQLRRARS
+491 RQLRLARS
-499 CASDPWKPHAFEVG
+499 CASDPWKPRAFEVG
-513 AHILG
+513 SHILG
-518 VPGALASRSAS
+518 VPGTLASRSAS

-576 LAYSDQDGDVSRAQA
+576 LAYSGQDGDVSRVQA

-599 EGVQG
+599 EGVRG
-604 QGAVALASLP
+604 QGAVALVSLP

-639 VRLVFVDDEAYRVYL
+639 VSLVFVDDEAYRVYL

-685 YANLHVYAGTGT
+685 YANLHEYAGTGT
-697 VSLLAYDLPTEASTR
+697 VSLLAYDLPAEAFAR

-724 SYAAGADA
+724 SYAAGEEPS
-732 AGVWEMAPSDYEYSG
+732 GVWEMVVSDYEYSG
-747 SSDEDTSS
+747 SSDEGASS
-755 EGSRADSQASAPD
+755 DGSGADSQAGVSD
-768 TSQTVRYPRSEYAKP
+768 SSQTVRYPRSEYAKP

-794 EKPQGMSLNVQAGLI
+794 EKPHGMSLNVQAGLI

-817 LFGQDNLAAATIDG
+817 LFEQVNLAAATIDG

-955 VTLLLHRAMG
+955 VALLLHRGME

>member
-8 QAAGRAGGVRPHV
+8 QVAGGAGGVRPHV

-40 IVGIALSCALLAAV
+40 IVGIALSCALLTAV

-160 KYQGTNELTDQPC
+160 KYQGTIELTDQPC

-186 CLADDDARRFDLS
+186 CLADDGARRFDLS

-207 EGLVPSGIEA
+207 EGLVPSGVEA

-228 WSSTL
+228 WSATL

-252 SQTYEG
+252 SQAYEG

-276 DLVTAQAALGEEVDH
+276 DLVTAQGALGEEVDH

-298 GISTVGDLVALVES
+298 GISTVDDLEALVGS
-312 YFGTDTTVFTHD
+312 YFGTYTAIYTHGS
-324 QLLRCLF
+324 LLRYLS

-368 VAERTCQFG
+368 VAERTRQFG

-391 MVFWEAMALAI
+391 MVFWEALALAV

-639 VRLVFVDDEAYRVYL
+639 VSLVFVDDEAYRVYL

-697 VSLLAYDLPTEASTR
+697 VSLLAYDLPTEAFAR

-724 SYAAGADA
+724 SYAAGEEPS
-732 AGVWEMAPSDYEYSG
+732 GVWEMAASDYEYSG

-755 EGSRADSQASAPD
+755 EGSGADSQAGVSD
-768 TSQTVRYPRSEYAKP
+768 SSQTVRYPRSEYARP

-794 EKPQGMSLNVQAGLI
+794 EKPRGMSLNVQAGLI

-955 VTLLLHRAMG
+955 VTLLLHRAMR

>member
-8 QAAGRAGGVRPHV
+8 QATAGAGGVRPHV

-75 WMASVTTTDEDAIDK
+75 WMARVTTTDQDAIAQ
-90 ARADRQVSGLT
+90 ARSDEQVSGLT
-101 DLTHVGQMQSFDS
+101 DLTYVGQMQSFDS

-138 LCTIQLSDGR
+138 LCTIQLCDGR

-160 KYQGTNELTDQPC
+160 KYQGTTELTDQPC
-173 ELGSTFSG
+173 ELGSTFSS

-186 CLADDDARRFDLS
+186 CLAGDEARRFDLD
-199 TSFGSFGE
+199 TSFGGFGE
-207 EGLVPSGIEA
+207 EGLVPSGVEA
-217 SYTVVGFYDTD
+217 TYTVVGFYDTD
-228 WSSTL
+228 WSATL
-233 TWSGGDS
+233 TWSAES
-240 ALVLESGQVVAP
+240 ALVLESGQVAAP
-252 SQTYEG
+252 SQSYDG
-258 TVAASVQAFSPAF
+258 TVVASIQAFSPAF

-276 DLVTAQAALGEEVDH
+276 DLATAQGALGEEVDH

-298 GISTVGDLVALVES
+298 GISTVGDLGALVES
-312 YFGTDTTVFTHD
+312 YFGTDTTISTHD
-324 QLLRCLF
+324 SLLRCLF

-350 AIIVIASAS
+350 TIIVIASAS

-368 VAERTCQFG
+368 VAERTRQFG

-391 MVFWEAMALAI
+391 MVFWEALALAV

-437 PVPFTLAVDAPSL
+437 PVPFTLAVDAPFL
-450 AMAALLAL
+450 AMAAVLAL

-482 NVNDVRLSG
+482 NVNDVRLSR

-499 CASDPWKPHAFEVG
+499 CASDPWKPRAFEVG
-513 AHILG
+513 ARILG

-576 LAYSDQDGDVSRAQA
+576 LAYSDQDGDVSRVQA

-626 YGYDDGAGAFQYQ
+626 YGYDDGTGAFQYQ
-639 VRLVFVDDEAYRVYL
+639 VSLVFVDDEAYRVYL

-671 ALAYNETGHNGGVG
+671 ALAYNEAGHNSGVG
-685 YANLHVYAGTGT
+685 YANLHVYEGTGT
-697 VSLLAYDLPTEASTR
+697 VSLLAYDLPAEASTR
-712 GPLYEGLYANDG
+712 GPLYEGLYASDG

-755 EGSRADSQASAPD
+755 EGLGADSQASVSD
-768 TSQTVRYPRSEYAKP
+768 TSQTVRYPRSEYAMP

-927 TGVRRMVMWECVR
+927 MGVRRMVMWECVR

-980 GMAFAVCI
+980 GIAFAVCI

>member
-1 MEAKKTE
+1 MGSKKTE
-8 QAAGRAGGVRPHV
+8 QAAAGAGTVRPHV
-21 VRSFTLRNLAKNRA
+21 VRSFTLRNLVKNRA

-75 WMASVTTTDEDAIDK
+75 WMARVTTTDEGAIAQ
-90 ARADRQVSGLT
+90 ARSDEQVSGLT
-101 DLTHVGQMQSFDS
+101 DLTYVGQMQSFDAG
-114 SKEDPADAVSAQL
+114 KEDPTDAVAAQL
-127 QIQAIDDSLTQ
+127 QIQAIDSNLTQ
-138 LCTIQLSDGR
+138 LCTIQLCDGR

-160 KYQGTNELTDQPC
+160 KYQGTTELTDQPC

-186 CLADDDARRFDLS
+186 CLAGDEARRFDLD
-199 TSFGSFGE
+199 TSFGGFGE
-207 EGLVPSGIEA
+207 EGLVPSGVEA
-217 SYTVVGFYDTD
+217 TYTVVGFYDTD
-228 WSSTL
+228 WSATL
-233 TWSGGDS
+233 TWSADS
-240 ALVLESGQVVAP
+240 ALALESGQVVAP
-252 SQTYEG
+252 SQSYEG
-258 TVAASVQAFSPAF
+258 TVVASIQAFSPAF

-276 DLVTAQAALGEEVDH
+276 DLVTAQGALGEEVDH

-298 GISTVGDLVALVES
+298 GISTVGDLVVLVES
-312 YFGTDTTVFTHD
+312 YFGTDITISTHD
-324 QLLRCLF
+324 SLLRCLF

-350 AIIVIASAS
+350 AVIVIASAS

-368 VAERTCQFG
+368 VAERTRQFG

-391 MVFWEAMALAI
+391 MVFWEALALAV
-402 VGIPAGLLLGVAG
+402 VGIPAGLLLGVVG
-415 SAVVLGSISGQ
+415 SAVVLGFISEP
-426 LASVLGASTDF
+426 LTNTLGGADF
-437 PVPFTLAVDAPSL
+437 PVPFALAVDPVSL
-450 AMAALLAL
+450 VAAAVLAL

-470 RAASVSAVEALR
+470 RAANVSAVEALR
-482 NVNDVRLSG
+482 NVNDVRLSR

-499 CASDPWKPHAFEVG
+499 CASDPWKPRAFEVG

-576 LAYSDQDGDVSRAQA
+576 SAYSDQDGDVSRAQA
-591 VYQELCDV
+591 VYQELCNV
-599 EGVQG
+599 GGVQG
-604 QGAVALASLP
+604 KGAIALVSLP
-614 ASMPVSMAGPDA
+614 ASMPVSMAGDDA
-626 YGYDDGAGAFQYQ
+626 YGYDDGTGAFQYQ
-639 VRLVFVDDEAYRVYL
+639 ASLVFVDDEAYCTYL

-685 YANLHVYAGTGT
+685 YANLHEYAGTGT
-697 VSLLAYDLPTEASTR
+697 VSLLAYDLPAGASAR
-712 GPLYEGLYANDG
+712 GPLYESLYASDG

-732 AGVWEMAPSDYEYSG
+732 ACVWEMAASEYEYSG
-747 SSDEDTSS
+747 SSDEGASS
-755 EGSRADSQASAPD
+755 EGSGADSQANASD

-817 LFGQDNLAAATIDG
+817 LFGQDNLAVAAIDG
-831 GSLGFSAYFDA
+831 GSLGFAAYFDA
-842 DDPAQ
+842 DDLAQ

-865 VFNVDDQVKTQTDMV
+865 VFNVDEQVKSQTDMV

-927 TGVRRMVMWECVR
+927 AGVRRMVMWECVR
-940 FGARGLIGGLAASFV
+940 FGARGLICGMAVSFV
-955 VTLLLHRAMG
+955 VALLLHRAME

>member
-8 QAAGRAGGVRPHV
+8 QAAGGAGGVRPHV

-160 KYQGTNELTDQPC
+160 KYQGTIELTDQPC

-186 CLADDDARRFDLS
+186 CLADDGARRFDLS

-207 EGLVPSGIEA
+207 EGLVPSGVEA

-228 WSSTL
+228 WSAAL

-276 DLVTAQAALGEEVDH
+276 DLVTAQGALGEGVDH

-298 GISTVGDLVALVES
+298 GISTVGDLVVLVES

-368 VAERTCQFG
+368 VAERTRQFG

-482 NVNDVRLSG
+482 NVNDVRLSR
-491 RQLRRARS
+491 RQLRLARS
-499 CASDPWKPHAFEVG
+499 CASDPWKPRAFEVG
-513 AHILG
+513 SHILG
-518 VPGALASRSAS
+518 VPGTLASRSAS

-576 LAYSDQDGDVSRAQA
+576 SAYSDQDGDVSRAQA

-599 EGVQG
+599 GGVQG
-604 QGAVALASLP
+604 KGAIALVSLP
-614 ASMPVSMAGPDA
+614 ASMPVSMAGDDA
-626 YGYDDGAGAFQYQ
+626 YGYDDGTGAFQYQ
-639 VRLVFVDDEAYRVYL
+639 ASLVFVDDEAYRTYL

-685 YANLHVYAGTGT
+685 YANLHEYAGTGT
-697 VSLLAYDLPTEASTR
+697 VSLLAYDLPAEASAR
-712 GPLYEGLYANDG
+712 GPLYESLYASDG
-724 SYAAGADA
+724 SYAADA
-732 AGVWEMAPSDYEYSG
+732 AGVWEMVASEYEYSG
-747 SSDEDTSS
+747 SSDEGASS
-755 EGSRADSQASAPD
+755 EGSGADSQANASD

-831 GSLGFSAYFDA
+831 GSLGFAAYFDA

-865 VFNVDDQVKTQTDMV
+865 VFNVDDQVKSQTDMV

-927 TGVRRMVMWECVR
+927 AGVRRMVMWECVR
-940 FGARGLIGGLAASFV
+940 FGARGLICGMAVSFV
-955 VTLLLHRAMG
+955 VALLLHRAME

>member
-1 MEAKKTE
+1 MGSKKTE
-8 QAAGRAGGVRPHV
+8 QAAAGAGTVRPHV
-21 VRSFTLRNLAKNRA
+21 VRSFTLRNLVKNRA

-75 WMASVTTTDEDAIDK
+75 WMARVTTTDEGAIAQ
-90 ARADRQVSGLT
+90 ARSDEQVSGLT
-101 DLTHVGQMQSFDS
+101 DLTYVGQMQSFDAG
-114 SKEDPADAVSAQL
+114 KEDPTDAVAAQL
-127 QIQAIDDSLTQ
+127 QIQAIDSDLTQ
-138 LCTIQLSDGR
+138 LCTIQLCDGR
-148 LPQNSHE
+148 LPQNSRE

-160 KYQGTNELTDQPC
+160 KYQGTTELTDQPC
-173 ELGSTFSG
+173 ELGSTISG

-186 CLADDDARRFDLS
+186 SLAGDEARRFDLC
-199 TSFGSFGE
+199 TGFGGFGE
-207 EGLVPSGIEA
+207 ESLAPSGVEA
-217 SYTVVGFYDTD
+217 TYTVVGFYDTD
-228 WSSTL
+228 WSATL
-233 TWSGGDS
+233 TWSADS
-240 ALVLESGQVVAP
+240 ALVPESGQVVAP
-252 SQTYEG
+252 SQSYDG
-258 TVAASVQAFSPAF
+258 TVVAIIQAFSPAF

-276 DLVTAQAALGEEVDH
+276 DLVTAQGALGEEVDH

-298 GISTVGDLVALVES
+298 GISTVGDLVVLVES
-312 YFGTDTTVFTHD
+312 YFGTDITISTHD
-324 QLLRCLF
+324 SLLRCLF

-350 AIIVIASAS
+350 AVIVIASAS

-368 VAERTCQFG
+368 VAERTRQFG

-391 MVFWEAMALAI
+391 MVFWEALALAV
-402 VGIPAGLLLGVAG
+402 VGIPAGLLLGVVG

-426 LASVLGASTDF
+426 LASVLGATTDF
-437 PVPFTLAVDAPSL
+437 PVPFTLSVDAFSL
-450 AMAALLAL
+450 ALAALLAL

-482 NVNDVRLSG
+482 NVNDVRLSR

-499 CASDPWKPHAFEVG
+499 CASDPWKPRAFEVG
-513 AHILG
+513 AHVLG
-518 VPGALASRSAS
+518 VPGALASRSSS

-576 LAYSDQDGDVSRAQA
+576 LAYSVQDGDVSRAQA
-591 VYQELCDV
+591 LYQELCNV
-599 EGVQG
+599 GGVHG
-604 QGAVALASLP
+604 KGAIAMVSLP
-614 ASMPVSMAGPDA
+614 ASMPVSMAGADA
-626 YGYDDGAGAFQYQ
+626 YGYDDGTGAFQYQ
-639 VRLVFVDDEAYRVYL
+639 ASLVFVDDEAYRTYL

-685 YANLHVYAGTGT
+685 YANLHEYAGTGT
-697 VSLLAYDLPTEASTR
+697 VSLFSYDLPAEASAR
-712 GPLYEGLYANDG
+712 GPLYESLYASDG
-724 SYAAGADA
+724 SYAADA
-732 AGVWEMAPSDYEYSG
+732 AGVWEMAASEYEYSG
-747 SSDEDTSS
+747 SSDEGASS
-755 EGSRADSQASAPD
+755 EGSGADSQANASD

-783 LADIEVGAVVD
+783 FADIEVGAVVD
-794 EKPQGMSLNVQAGLI
+794 EKPQGMSFNVQAGLI

-817 LFGQDNLAAATIDG
+817 LFGQNNLAAAAIDG
-831 GSLGFSAYFDA
+831 GSLGFAAYFDA

-847 ATSAMYN
+847 ATNAMYN

-865 VFNVDDQVKTQTDMV
+865 VFNVDEQVKSQTDMV

-927 TGVRRMVMWECVR
+927 AGVRRMVMWECVR
-940 FGARGLIGGLAASFV
+940 FGARGLIAGMAVSFV
-955 VTLLLHRAMG
+955 VALLLHRAME

-980 GMAFAVCI
+980 AIAFAVCI

>member
-8 QAAGRAGGVRPHV
+8 QATASAGTVRPHV

-75 WMASVTTTDEDAIDK
+75 WMASVITTDEDAIAQ
-90 ARADRQVSGLT
+90 ARADGQVSGLT
-101 DLTHVGQMQSFDS
+101 DLTYVGQMQSFDAA
-114 SKEDPADAVSAQL
+114 KEDPADAVSAQL
-127 QIQAIDDSLTQ
+127 HIQAIDGNLAQ

-160 KYQGTNELTDQPC
+160 KYQGTTELTDQPC

-186 CLADDDARRFDLS
+186 GLAGDEARRFDLG
-199 TSFGSFGE
+199 TGFGAFGE
-207 EGLVPSGIEA
+207 EGLVPSGVEA
-217 SYTVVGFYDTD
+217 TYTVVGFYDTD
-228 WSSTL
+228 WSATL
-233 TWSGGDS
+233 TWCTDS

-252 SQTYEG
+252 SQAYEG
-258 TVAASVQAFSPAF
+258 TVMASIQAFSPAF
-271 TYADA
+271 TYADS
-276 DLVTAQAALGEEVDH
+276 DLVTAQGALGEEVDH

-298 GISTVGDLVALVES
+298 GISTVGDLVTLVES
-312 YFGTDTTVFTHD
+312 YFGGVFTISTHD
-324 QLLRCLF
+324 SLLRCLF

-336 SLWETLYQLAGIVC
+336 SVWATLYQLAGIVC

-368 VAERTCQFG
+368 VAERTRQFG

-391 MVFWEAMALAI
+391 MVFWEALALAV

-426 LASVLGASTDF
+426 LASVLGATIDF
-437 PVPFTLAVDAPSL
+437 PVSFTLAVDAPSL
-450 AMAALLAL
+450 VMAAVLAL
-458 VVVMLSAWVPSR
+458 VVVMLSAWVPSC

-482 NVNDVRLSG
+482 NVNDVRLSR

-499 CASDPWKPHAFEVG
+499 CASDPWKPRAFEVG
-513 AHILG
+513 AHVLG
-518 VPGALASRSAS
+518 VPGALASRSSS

-561 IAGATTEEYDYDISV
+561 ISGATTEEYDYDISV
-576 LAYSDQDGDVSRAQA
+576 SAYSDKDGDVSRAQA
-591 VYQELCDV
+591 VYQELCNV
-599 EGVQG
+599 GGVRG
-604 QGAVALASLP
+604 KGAIALVSLP
-614 ASMPVSMAGPDA
+614 ASMPVSMAGDDA
-626 YGYDDGAGAFQYQ
+626 YGYDDGTGAFQYQ
-639 VRLVFVDDEAYRVYL
+639 ASLVFVDDEAYRTYL

-685 YANLHVYAGTGT
+685 YANLHEYAGTGT
-697 VSLLAYDLPTEASTR
+697 VSLLAYDLPAEASAR
-712 GPLYEGLYANDG
+712 GPLYESLYASDG
-724 SYAAGADA
+724 SYAADA
-732 AGVWEMAPSDYEYSG
+732 AGVWEMVASEYEYSG
-747 SSDEDTSS
+747 SSDEIAASDGA
-755 EGSRADSQASAPD
+755 EADSQANASGTD
-768 TSQTVRYPRSEYAKP
+768 QTVRYPRSEYAKP

-794 EKPQGMSLNVQAGLI
+794 EKPQGMSLKVQAGLI

-831 GSLGFSAYFDA
+831 GSLGFAAYFDA

-865 VFNVDDQVKTQTDMV
+865 VFNVDDQVKSQTDMV

-927 TGVRRMVMWECVR
+927 AGVRRMVMWECVR
-940 FGARGLIGGLAASFV
+940 FGARGLICGMAVSFV
-955 VTLLLHRAMG
+955 VALLLHRAME

-980 GMAFAVCI
+980 AIAFAVCI

>member
-8 QAAGRAGGVRPHV
+8 QAATGAGAVRPHV

-40 IVGIALSCALLAAV
+40 IMGIALSCALLAAV

-75 WMASVTTTDEDAIDK
+75 WMASVTTTDEDAIAQ
-90 ARADRQVSGLT
+90 ARSDGRVSGLT
-101 DLTHVGQMQSFDS
+101 DLTYVGQMQSFDAG
-114 SKEDPADAVSAQL
+114 KEDPTDAVAAQL
-127 QIQAIDDSLTQ
+127 QIQAIDSNLTQ
-138 LCTIQLSDGR
+138 LCTIQLCDGR

-160 KYQGTNELTDQPC
+160 KYQGTTELTDQPC

-186 CLADDDARRFDLS
+186 SLAGDEARRFDLC
-199 TSFGSFGE
+199 TGFGGFGE
-207 EGLVPSGIEA
+207 ESLAPSGAEG

-228 WSSTL
+228 WSATLIWST
-233 TWSGGDS
+233 DS

-252 SQTYEG
+252 SQSYDG
-258 TVAASVQAFSPAF
+258 TVVAGIQAFSPAF

-276 DLVTAQAALGEEVDH
+276 DLVTAQGALGEEVDH

-298 GISTVGDLVALVES
+298 GISTVGDLVVLVES
-312 YFGTDTTVFTHD
+312 YFGTDITISTHD
-324 QLLRCLF
+324 SLLRCLF

-368 VAERTCQFG
+368 VAERTRQFG

-391 MVFWEAMALAI
+391 MVFWEALALAV
-402 VGIPAGLLLGVAG
+402 VGIPAGLLLGVVG
-415 SAVVLGSISGQ
+415 SAVVLGFISEP
-426 LASVLGASTDF
+426 LTNTLGGADF
-437 PVPFTLAVDAPSL
+437 PVPFALAVDPVSL
-450 AMAALLAL
+450 VAAAVLAL

-482 NVNDVRLSG
+482 NVNDVRLSR

-499 CASDPWKPHAFEVG
+499 CASDPWKPRSFEVG

-576 LAYSDQDGDVSRAQA
+576 SAYSDQDGDVSRAQA
-591 VYQELCDV
+591 VYQELCNV
-599 EGVQG
+599 GGVQG
-604 QGAVALASLP
+604 KGAIALVSLP
-614 ASMPVSMAGPDA
+614 ASMPVSMAGDDA
-626 YGYDDGAGAFQYQ
+626 YGYDDGTGAFQYQ
-639 VRLVFVDDEAYRVYL
+639 ASLVFVDDEAYRTYL

-685 YANLHVYAGTGT
+685 YANLHEYAGTGT
-697 VSLLAYDLPTEASTR
+697 VSLFSYDLPAEASAR
-712 GPLYEGLYANDG
+712 GPLYESLYASDG
-724 SYAAGADA
+724 SYAADA
-732 AGVWEMAPSDYEYSG
+732 AGVWEMVASEYEYSG
-747 SSDEDTSS
+747 SSDEGASS
-755 EGSRADSQASAPD
+755 EGSGADSQANASD

-817 LFGQDNLAAATIDG
+817 LFGQNNLAAATIDG
-831 GSLGFSAYFDA
+831 GSLGFAAYFDA

-847 ATSAMYN
+847 ATNAMYN

-955 VTLLLHRAMG
+955 VTLLLHRAMQ

-980 GMAFAVCI
+980 AIAFAVCI

>member
-8 QAAGRAGGVRPHV
+8 QAAGGAGGVRPHV

-75 WMASVTTTDEDAIDK
+75 WMASVTTTDEDAIAQ
-90 ARADRQVSGLT
+90 ARSDGQVSGLT
-101 DLTHVGQMQSFDS
+101 DLTYVGQMQSFDS

-160 KYQGTNELTDQPC
+160 KYQGTNELSDQPC
-173 ELGSTFSG
+173 ELGSTISG
-181 ELALR
+181 GLALR
-186 CLADDDARRFDLS
+186 CLADDDARRLDLG
-199 TSFGSFGE
+199 TSFGVFGE
-207 EGLVPSGIEA
+207 EGLVPSGVEA
-217 SYTVVGFYDTD
+217 TYTVVGFYDTD
-228 WSSTL
+228 WSATL
-233 TWSGGDS
+233 TWSTDS

-252 SQTYEG
+252 SHTYEG
-258 TVAASVQAFSPAF
+258 TVMASIQAFSPAF
-271 TYADA
+271 TYADSN
-276 DLVTAQAALGEEVDH
+276 LVTAQAALGEEVDH

-298 GISTVGDLVALVES
+298 GISTVDDLGALVGS
-312 YFGTDTTVFTHD
+312 YFGTDTTISTHGS
-324 QLLRCLF
+324 LLHCLF

-368 VAERTCQFG
+368 VAERTRQFG

-391 MVFWEAMALAI
+391 MVFWEALALAV

-426 LASVLGASTDF
+426 LASVLGATTDF
-437 PVPFTLAVDAPSL
+437 PVPFTLAVDAPFL
-450 AMAALLAL
+450 AIAAVLALL
-458 VVVMLSAWVPSR
+458 VVMLSAWVPSR

-482 NVNDVRLSG
+482 NVNDVRLSR

-499 CASDPWKPHAFEVG
+499 CASDPWKPRTFEVG
-513 AHILG
+513 AHVLG

-529 RGPAKARVASASLA
+529 RGPARARVASASLA

-561 IAGATTEEYDYDISV
+561 ITGATTEEYDYDISV
-576 LAYSDQDGDVSRAQA
+576 LAYSDQDGDVSRVQA

-599 EGVQG
+599 EGVRG
-604 QGAVALASLP
+604 QGALALVRLP
-614 ASMPVSMAGPDA
+614 ASMPASMAGPDA

-639 VRLVFVDDEAYRVYL
+639 VSLVFVDDEAYRVYL

-662 EYLDASHPK
+662 EYFDASHPK
-671 ALAYNETGHNGGVG
+671 ALAYNETGHNDGVG
-685 YANLHVYAGTGT
+685 YANLHEYAGTGT
-697 VSLLAYDLPTEASTR
+697 VSLLVYDLPAEAFAR
-712 GPLYEGLYANDG
+712 GPLYESLYANDG
-724 SYAAGADA
+724 LYAAGEESS
-732 AGVWEMAPSDYEYSG
+732 GVWEMAASDYEYSG
-747 SSDEDTSS
+747 SSDEDISS
-755 EGSRADSQASAPD
+755 EGSGADSQAGVSD
-768 TSQTVRYPRSEYAKP
+768 SSQTVRYPRSEYARP

-794 EKPQGMSLNVQAGLI
+794 EKPRGMSLNVQAGLI

-859 DFLGYS
+859 DFLGYNI
-865 VFNVDDQVKTQTDMV
+865 FNVDDQVKTQTDMV

-890 AIILALVAVANVFN
+890 AIILALVAVANAFN

-955 VTLLLHRAMG
+955 VTLLLHRAVG

>member
-8 QAAGRAGGVRPHV
+8 QAATGSGAVRPHV

-75 WMASVTTTDEDAIDK
+75 WMASVTTTDDDAIAQ
-90 ARADRQVSGLT
+90 ARSDGRVSGLT
-101 DLTHVGQMQSFDS
+101 DLTYVGQMQSFDAG
-114 SKEDPADAVSAQL
+114 KEDPTDAVAAQL
-127 QIQAIDDSLTQ
+127 QIQAIDSNLTQ
-138 LCTIQLSDGR
+138 LCTIQLCDGR

-160 KYQGTNELTDQPC
+160 KYQGTTELTDQPC

-186 CLADDDARRFDLS
+186 SLAGDEARRFDLC
-199 TSFGSFGE
+199 TGFGGFGE
-207 EGLVPSGIEA
+207 EGLVPSGVEA
-217 SYTVVGFYDTD
+217 TYTVVGFYDTD
-228 WSSTL
+228 WSATLIWST
-233 TWSGGDS
+233 DS
-240 ALVLESGQVVAP
+240 ALVLESGQVAAP
-252 SQTYEG
+252 SQSYDG
-258 TVAASVQAFSPAF
+258 TVVAGIQAFSPAF

-276 DLVTAQAALGEEVDH
+276 DLVTAQGALGEEVDH

-298 GISTVGDLVALVES
+298 GVSTVGDLEALVES
-312 YFGTDTTVFTHD
+312 YFGTDTTISEHS

-336 SLWETLYQLAGIVC
+336 SVWETLYQLAGIVC
-350 AIIVIASAS
+350 AVIVIASAS

-368 VAERTCQFG
+368 VAERTRQFG

-391 MVFWEAMALAI
+391 MVFWEALALAV
-402 VGIPAGLLLGVAG
+402 VGIPAGLLLGVVG
-415 SAVVLGSISGQ
+415 SAVVLGFISEP
-426 LASVLGASTDF
+426 LTNTLGGADF
-437 PVPFTLAVDAPSL
+437 PVPFALAVDPVSL
-450 AMAALLAL
+450 VAAAVLAL

-470 RAASVSAVEALR
+470 RAANVSAVEALR
-482 NVNDVRLSG
+482 NVNDVRLSR

-499 CASDPWKPHAFEVG
+499 CASDPWKPRAFEVG

-576 LAYSDQDGDVSRAQA
+576 SAYSDQDGDVSRAQA

-599 EGVQG
+599 GGVQG
-604 QGAVALASLP
+604 KGAIALVSLP
-614 ASMPVSMAGPDA
+614 ASMPVSMAGDDA
-626 YGYDDGAGAFQYQ
+626 YGYDDGTGAFQYQ
-639 VRLVFVDDEAYRVYL
+639 ASLVFVDDEAYRTYL

-685 YANLHVYAGTGT
+685 YANLHEYAGTGT
-697 VSLLAYDLPTEASTR
+697 VSLLAYDLPAEASAR
-712 GPLYEGLYANDG
+712 GPLYESLYASDG
-724 SYAAGADA
+724 SYAADA
-732 AGVWEMAPSDYEYSG
+732 AGVWEMVASEYEYSG
-747 SSDEDTSS
+747 SSDEGASS
-755 EGSRADSQASAPD
+755 EGSGADSQANASD

-794 EKPQGMSLNVQAGLI
+794 EKPQGMSLKVQAGLI

-831 GSLGFSAYFDA
+831 GSLGFAAYFDA

-865 VFNVDDQVKTQTDMV
+865 VFNVDDQVKSQTDMV

-927 TGVRRMVMWECVR
+927 AGVRRMVMWECVR
-940 FGARGLIGGLAASFV
+940 FGARGLICGMAVSFV
-955 VTLLLHRAMG
+955 VALLLHRAME

-980 GMAFAVCI
+980 AIAFAVCI
-988 LVTLL
+988 LITLL

>member
-1 MEAKKTE
+1 M
-8 QAAGRAGGVRPHV
+8 AG
-21 VRSFTLRNLAKNRA
+21 
-35 RSIVT
+35 I
-40 IVGIALSCALLAAV
+40 
-54 LLCVSSLTAY
+54 
-64 MRDVE
+64 
-69 LARDGA
+69 
-75 WMASVTTTDEDAIDK
+75 
-90 ARADRQVSGLT
+90 
-101 DLTHVGQMQSFDS
+101 
-114 SKEDPADAVSAQL
+114 
-127 QIQAIDDSLTQ
+127 
-138 LCTIQLSDGR
+138 
-148 LPQNSHE
+148 
-155 IVLNK
+155 
-160 KYQGTNELTDQPC
+160 
-173 ELGSTFSG
+173 
-181 ELALR
+181 
-186 CLADDDARRFDLS
+186 
-199 TSFGSFGE
+199 
-207 EGLVPSGIEA
+207 
-217 SYTVVGFYDTD
+217 
-228 WSSTL
+228 
-233 TWSGGDS
+233 
-240 ALVLESGQVVAP
+240 
-252 SQTYEG
+252 
-258 TVAASVQAFSPAF
+258 QAFSPAF
-271 TYADA
+271 TYADS
-276 DLVTAQAALGEEVDH
+276 DLVTAQGALGEEVDH

-298 GISTVGDLVALVES
+298 GVSTVGDLEALVES
-312 YFGTDTTVFTHD
+312 YFGTDTTISEHS

-368 VAERTCQFG
+368 VAERTRQFG

-391 MVFWEAMALAI
+391 MVFWEALALAV

-426 LASVLGASTDF
+426 LASVLGATTDF
-437 PVPFTLAVDAPSL
+437 PVPFTLSVDAFSL
-450 AMAALLAL
+450 ALAALLAL

-470 RAASVSAVEALR
+470 RAANVSAVEALR
-482 NVNDVRLSG
+482 NVNDVRLSR

-499 CASDPWKPHAFEVG
+499 CASDPWKPRAFEVG

-576 LAYSDQDGDVSRAQA
+576 SAYSDQDGDVSRAQA

-599 EGVQG
+599 GGVQG
-604 QGAVALASLP
+604 KGAIALVSLP
-614 ASMPVSMAGPDA
+614 ASMPVSMAGDDA
-626 YGYDDGAGAFQYQ
+626 YGYDDGTGAFQYQ
-639 VRLVFVDDEAYRVYL
+639 ASLVFVDDEAYRTYL

-685 YANLHVYAGTGT
+685 YANLHEYAGTGT
-697 VSLLAYDLPTEASTR
+697 VSLFSYDLPAEASAR
-712 GPLYEGLYANDG
+712 GPLYESLYASDG

-732 AGVWEMAPSDYEYSG
+732 ACVWEMAASEYEYSG
-747 SSDEDTSS
+747 SSDEGASS
-755 EGSRADSQASAPD
+755 EGSGADSQANASD

-783 LADIEVGAVVD
+783 LVDIEVGAVVD

-809 VPMSFAKT
+809 IPMSFAKT

-831 GSLGFSAYFDA
+831 GSLGFAAYFDA
-842 DDPAQ
+842 DDLAQ
-847 ATSAMYN
+847 AISAMYN

-865 VFNVDDQVKTQTDMV
+865 VFNVDEQVKSQTDMV

-927 TGVRRMVMWECVR
+927 VGVRRMVMWECVR
-940 FGARGLIGGLAASFV
+940 FGARGLICGMAVSFV
-955 VTLLLHRAMG
+955 VALLLHRAME

-980 GMAFAVCI
+980 AIAFAVCI

>member
-8 QAAGRAGGVRPHV
+8 QAAGGAGGVRPHV

-90 ARADRQVSGLT
+90 ARADRQVSCLT

-160 KYQGTNELTDQPC
+160 KYQGTTELTDQPC

-186 CLADDDARRFDLS
+186 CLADDGARRFDLS

-207 EGLVPSGIEA
+207 EGLVPSGVEA

-228 WSSTL
+228 WSATL

-258 TVAASVQAFSPAF
+258 TVVASVQAFSPAF

-276 DLVTAQAALGEEVDH
+276 DLVTAQGALGEEVDH

-298 GISTVGDLVALVES
+298 GISTVGDLVVLVES
-312 YFGTDTTVFTHD
+312 YFGTDTTVFTHG

-368 VAERTCQFG
+368 VAERTRQFG

-482 NVNDVRLSG
+482 NVNDVRLSR

-576 LAYSDQDGDVSRAQA
+576 LAYSDRDGDVSRGQA

-639 VRLVFVDDEAYRVYL
+639 VSLVFVDDEAYRDYL

-697 VSLLAYDLPTEASTR
+697 VSLLAYDLPAEAFAR

-724 SYAAGADA
+724 SYAAGEEPS
-732 AGVWEMAPSDYEYSG
+732 GVWEMAASDYEYSG

-755 EGSRADSQASAPD
+755 EGSGADSQAGVSD
-768 TSQTVRYPRSEYAKP
+768 SSQTVRYPRSEYARP

-794 EKPQGMSLNVQAGLI
+794 EKPRGMSLNVQAGLI

-859 DFLGYS
+859 DFLGYN

-955 VTLLLHRAMG
+955 VALLLHRGME

-980 GMAFAVCI
+980 AIAFAVCI

>member
-1 MEAKKTE
+1 MGSKKTE
-8 QAAGRAGGVRPHV
+8 QAAAGAGTVRPHV
-21 VRSFTLRNLAKNRA
+21 VRSFTLRNLVKNRA

-75 WMASVTTTDEDAIDK
+75 WMARVTTTDEGAIAQ
-90 ARADRQVSGLT
+90 ARSDEQVSGLT
-101 DLTHVGQMQSFDS
+101 DLTYVGQMQSFDAG
-114 SKEDPADAVSAQL
+114 KEDPTDAVAAQL
-127 QIQAIDDSLTQ
+127 QIQAIDSDLTQ
-138 LCTIQLSDGR
+138 LCTIQLCDGR
-148 LPQNSHE
+148 LPQNSRE

-160 KYQGTNELTDQPC
+160 KYQGTTELTDQPC
-173 ELGSTFSG
+173 ELGSTISG

-186 CLADDDARRFDLS
+186 CLAGDEARRFDLD
-199 TSFGSFGE
+199 TSFGGFGE
-207 EGLVPSGIEA
+207 EGLVPSGVEA
-217 SYTVVGFYDTD
+217 TYTVVGFYDTD
-228 WSSTL
+228 WSATL
-233 TWSGGDS
+233 TWSTGS
-240 ALVLESGQVVAP
+240 ALVPESGQVVAP
-252 SQTYEG
+252 SQSYDG
-258 TVAASVQAFSPAF
+258 TVVAIIQAFSPAF

-276 DLVTAQAALGEEVDH
+276 DLVTAQGALGEEVDH

-298 GISTVGDLVALVES
+298 GISTVGDLVVLVES
-312 YFGTDTTVFTHD
+312 YFGTDITISTHD
-324 QLLRCLF
+324 SLLRCLF

-350 AIIVIASAS
+350 AVIVIASAS

-368 VAERTCQFG
+368 VAERTRQFG

-391 MVFWEAMALAI
+391 MVFWEALALAV
-402 VGIPAGLLLGVAG
+402 VGIPAGLLLGVVG
-415 SAVVLGSISGQ
+415 SAVVLGFISEP
-426 LASVLGASTDF
+426 LTNTLGGADF
-437 PVPFTLAVDAPSL
+437 PVPFALAVDPVSL
-450 AMAALLAL
+450 VAAAVLAL

-470 RAASVSAVEALR
+470 RAANVSAVEALR
-482 NVNDVRLSG
+482 NVNDVRLSR

-499 CASDPWKPHAFEVG
+499 CASDPWKPRAFEVG

-576 LAYSDQDGDVSRAQA
+576 SAYSDQDGDVSRAQA

-599 EGVQG
+599 GGVQG
-604 QGAVALASLP
+604 KGAIALVSLP
-614 ASMPVSMAGPDA
+614 ASMPVSMAGDDA
-626 YGYDDGAGAFQYQ
+626 YGYDDGTGAFQYQ
-639 VRLVFVDDEAYRVYL
+639 ASLVFVDDEAYRTYL

-685 YANLHVYAGTGT
+685 YANLHEYAGTGT
-697 VSLLAYDLPTEASTR
+697 VSLLAYDLPAEASAR
-712 GPLYEGLYANDG
+712 GPLYESLYASDG
-724 SYAAGADA
+724 SYAADA
-732 AGVWEMAPSDYEYSG
+732 AGVWEMVASEYEYSG
-747 SSDEDTSS
+747 SSDEGASS
-755 EGSRADSQASAPD
+755 EGSGADSQANASD

-794 EKPQGMSLNVQAGLI
+794 EKPQGMSLKVQAGLI

-831 GSLGFSAYFDA
+831 GSLGFAAYFDA

-865 VFNVDDQVKTQTDMV
+865 VFNVDEQVKSQTDMV

-927 TGVRRMVMWECVR
+927 AGVRRMVMWECVR
-940 FGARGLIGGLAASFV
+940 FGARGLICGMAVSFV
-955 VTLLLHRAMG
+955 VALLLHRAME

>member
-8 QAAGRAGGVRPHV
+8 QAAGGAGGVRPHV

-75 WMASVTTTDEDAIDK
+75 WMARVTTTDEGAIAQ
-90 ARADRQVSGLT
+90 ARSDEQVSGLT
-101 DLTHVGQMQSFDS
+101 DLTYVGQMQSFDAG
-114 SKEDPADAVSAQL
+114 KEDPTDAVAAQL
-127 QIQAIDDSLTQ
+127 QIQAIDSDLTQ
-138 LCTIQLSDGR
+138 LCTIQLCDGR
-148 LPQNSHE
+148 LPQNSRE

-160 KYQGTNELTDQPC
+160 KYQGTTELTDQPC

-186 CLADDDARRFDLS
+186 CLAGDEARRFDLD
-199 TSFGSFGE
+199 TSFGGFGE
-207 EGLVPSGIEA
+207 EGLVPSGVEA
-217 SYTVVGFYDTD
+217 TYTVVGFYDTD
-228 WSSTL
+228 WSATL
-233 TWSGGDS
+233 TWSADS
-240 ALVLESGQVVAP
+240 ALALESGQVVAP
-252 SQTYEG
+252 SQSYEG
-258 TVAASVQAFSPAF
+258 TVVASIQAFSPAF
-271 TYADA
+271 TYAGA
-276 DLVTAQAALGEEVDH
+276 DLVTAQGALGEEVDH

-298 GISTVGDLVALVES
+298 GISTVGDLVVLVES
-312 YFGTDTTVFTHD
+312 YFGTDITISTHD
-324 QLLRCLF
+324 SLLRCLF

-350 AIIVIASAS
+350 AVIVIASAS

-368 VAERTCQFG
+368 VAERTRQFG

-391 MVFWEAMALAI
+391 MVFWEALALAV
-402 VGIPAGLLLGVAG
+402 VGIPAGLLLGVVG
-415 SAVVLGSISGQ
+415 SAVVLGFISEP
-426 LASVLGASTDF
+426 LTNTLGGADF
-437 PVPFTLAVDAPSL
+437 PVPFALAVDPVSL
-450 AMAALLAL
+450 VAAAVLAL

-470 RAASVSAVEALR
+470 RAANVSAVEALR
-482 NVNDVRLSG
+482 NVNDVRLSR

-499 CASDPWKPHAFEVG
+499 CASDPWKPRAFEVG

-576 LAYSDQDGDVSRAQA
+576 SAYSDQDGDVSRAQA

-599 EGVQG
+599 GGVQG
-604 QGAVALASLP
+604 KGAIALVSLP
-614 ASMPVSMAGPDA
+614 ASMPVSMAGDDA
-626 YGYDDGAGAFQYQ
+626 YGYDDGTGAFQYQ
-639 VRLVFVDDEAYRVYL
+639 ASLVFVDDEAYRTYL

-685 YANLHVYAGTGT
+685 YANLHEYAGTGT
-697 VSLLAYDLPTEASTR
+697 VSLLAYDLPAEASAR
-712 GPLYEGLYANDG
+712 GPLYESLYASDG
-724 SYAAGADA
+724 SYAADA
-732 AGVWEMAPSDYEYSG
+732 AGVWEMVASEYEYSG
-747 SSDEDTSS
+747 SSDEGASS
-755 EGSRADSQASAPD
+755 EGSGADSQANASD

-794 EKPQGMSLNVQAGLI
+794 EKPQGMSLKVQAGLI

-831 GSLGFSAYFDA
+831 GSLGFAAYFDA

-865 VFNVDDQVKTQTDMV
+865 VFNVDDQVKSQTDMV

-927 TGVRRMVMWECVR
+927 AGVRRMVMWECVR
-940 FGARGLIGGLAASFV
+940 FGARGLICGMAVSFV
-955 VTLLLHRAMG
+955 VALLLHRAME

-980 GMAFAVCI
+980 AIAFAVCI
-988 LVTLL
+988 LITLL

>member
-8 QAAGRAGGVRPHV
+8 QAAGGAGGVRPHV

-40 IVGIALSCALLAAV
+40 IVGIALSCALLTAV

-160 KYQGTNELTDQPC
+160 KYQGTIELTDQPC

-186 CLADDDARRFDLS
+186 SLAGDEARRFDLC
-199 TSFGSFGE
+199 TGFGSFGE
-207 EGLVPSGIEA
+207 EGLVPSGVEA

-228 WSSTL
+228 WSATL

-276 DLVTAQAALGEEVDH
+276 DLVTVQGALGEEVDH
-291 TVYLATQ
+291 TVYLAAQ
-298 GISTVGDLVALVES
+298 GISTVGDLVVLVES
-312 YFGTDTTVFTHD
+312 YFGTDITISTHD
-324 QLLRCLF
+324 SLLRCLF

-368 VAERTCQFG
+368 VAERTRQFG

-391 MVFWEAMALAI
+391 MVFWEALALAV
-402 VGIPAGLLLGVAG
+402 VGIPAGLLLGVVG
-415 SAVVLGSISGQ
+415 SAVVLGFISEP
-426 LASVLGASTDF
+426 LTNTLGGADF
-437 PVPFTLAVDAPSL
+437 PVPFALAVDPVSL
-450 AMAALLAL
+450 VAAALLAL

-482 NVNDVRLSG
+482 NVNDVRLSR

-499 CASDPWKPHAFEVG
+499 CASDPWKPRSFEVG

-576 LAYSDQDGDVSRAQA
+576 SAYSDQDGDVSRAQA
-591 VYQELCDV
+591 VYQELCNV
-599 EGVQG
+599 GGVQG
-604 QGAVALASLP
+604 KGAIALVSLP
-614 ASMPVSMAGPDA
+614 ASMPVSMAGADA
-626 YGYDDGAGAFQYQ
+626 YGYDDGTGAFQYQ
-639 VRLVFVDDEAYRVYL
+639 ASLVFVDDEAYRTYL

-685 YANLHVYAGTGT
+685 YANLHEYAGAGT
-697 VSLLAYDLPTEASTR
+697 VSLLAYDLPAEASSR
-712 GPLYEGLYANDG
+712 GPLYESLYASDG
-724 SYAAGADA
+724 SYAADA
-732 AGVWEMAPSDYEYSG
+732 AGVWEMAASEYEYSG
-747 SSDEDTSS
+747 SSDEGASS
-755 EGSRADSQASAPD
+755 EGSGADSQANASD

-817 LFGQDNLAAATIDG
+817 LFGQDNLAAAAIDG
-831 GSLGFSAYFDA
+831 GSLGFAAYFDA

-865 VFNVDDQVKTQTDMV
+865 VFNVDEQVKSQTDMV

-927 TGVRRMVMWECVR
+927 VGVRRMVMWECVR
-940 FGARGLIGGLAASFV
+940 FGARGLICGMAVSFV
-955 VTLLLHRAMG
+955 VALLLHRAME

-980 GMAFAVCI
+980 AIAFAVCI